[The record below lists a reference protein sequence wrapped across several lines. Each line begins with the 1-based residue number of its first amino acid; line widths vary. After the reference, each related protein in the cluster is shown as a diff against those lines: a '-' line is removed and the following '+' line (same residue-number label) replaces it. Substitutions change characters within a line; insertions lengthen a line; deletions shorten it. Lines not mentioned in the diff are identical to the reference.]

1 MMLDLRTIFES
12 AYPGKEVIFS
22 EVIKPIFDKA
32 KDATL
37 TDNQQLSESDKRLV
51 KSFSIIAQLRGGFP
65 ITFADVELKDTVVL
79 KRSRVAIQ
87 SCVRKIMT
95 NDSSAI
101 IFFHFTDNTKDWRV
115 SFVNKGD
122 SGKDSTNAKRYTY
135 LCGVNHGCRT
145 IAERFNALAKLDR
158 ITDKDMISAFSVE
171 SLTKE
176 FFGQLF
182 TWYSD
187 WACKV
192 CKFPSDKCI
201 AANADLT
208 TEKNEINLIRLIT
221 RIMFV
226 WFIKQKNLIPTW
238 IFNKNELAEILTDA
252 DLISDK
258 KGNYYNAVLQNLFF
272 GALNKKIEERAFAE
286 VSKAGVANE
295 QYGIKT
301 YFRDANEG
309 SFFKCSPKE
318 MIQKFLDVP
327 FLNGGLFECLD
338 WDEPIK
344 NNTSHKVHYVDGFSR
359 DKERRAFV
367 PNILFWSEDEKQPG
381 LITILSRYNFTVEES
396 TPSDVQ
402 VALDPELLGKIFE
415 NLLGTYNPET
425 RESARKESGSF
436 YTPREIVSYMV
447 NSSIKAYL
455 QEKVPDVSEEN
466 LERLTNDN
474 KADDSEIKLTE
485 EQINKI
491 RSSLFEIKII
501 DPACG
506 SGAFPMGILNK
517 LVEIHVLL
525 DKLSASTKSEH
536 NLYIKKGQSVNYNPD
551 ESLKINAEYLGNQEF
566 KLCVNGKEENT
577 IYNSQDLALHVKEII
592 NRHNKKLGK
601 NTIANLFSQGRI
613 DEGKSFNSI
622 KTKTDIHQIVD
633 EDTKDIIWQYRSY
646 NVQNKFRQYRNEE
659 KPALSIDAAE
669 EDNDFEYAKYLY
681 SLKTRIIQ
689 DSIFGVDIQPIAV
702 QISKLRFFISL
713 ICEQPKIE
721 NHPEENYGYN
731 PLPNLETKFVAANTL
746 IGLDKDE
753 KEYLNYNDENITKL
767 KNDLINIRKEH
778 FTAKTAAEKKANR
791 EADEKL
797 RLEIINYLKKNSTE
811 INLVQ
816 INDLKKQELLLKK
829 QIDNLPVCMIEKNK
843 GGEDLFG
850 NTDDEQYDKN
860 ETARKQAQTELKK
873 LEKELSAEINKSN
886 KTKTIENLEK
896 LIDWNPYDQSAD
908 ASNYFDPDWMFGVK
922 DGFDIVIGN
931 PPYISAPMQTAS
943 PQLAK
948 QRQELVNSTRYKSLY
963 QKWDLYIPFIEIGTQ
978 LNCENG
984 ITSMIVPFPLT
995 NQLYAKVLRKMLVE
1009 EYDMFELADLNGTKI
1024 FDNATVSNCIPFVK
1038 KVSHGFDFA
1047 NAKIW
1052 ISKIDEKLNIYRAFE
1067 QMKSDL
1073 VQDGKTYVWN
1083 VTQEKRETNR
1093 HADMNVLGDYCYVSY
1108 GLRPNSDEK
1117 TAKGEFKKED
1127 LISEIEDGTPRRKY
1141 IEAKDIEKYKINRV
1155 RYLEYGTERSPAK
1168 LVRPTFD
1175 EWFNPP
1181 KLFFNR
1187 LGDLVG
1193 TLDIENK
1200 YLHNDSI
1207 IGAAL
1212 WKDLHGVENK
1222 SIASSIKK
1230 FSTMSRE
1237 DMEKLSKTVDLR
1249 YLLGVMNSKYAS
1261 VLLTNLRGGDYHIYP
1276 EHIRNIPIPSA
1287 TPAQQKPIID
1297 LVDKILSAKKD
1308 NPQND
1313 TSTLE
1318 SQIDDL
1324 VYDLYGLTD
1333 DDVKIIESANRM

>member
-1 MMLDLRTIFES
+1 MTEATNLRTLFENK
-12 AYPGKEVIFS
+12 YPGKDRIF
-22 EVIKPIFDKA
+22 EELIKPIFDKA

-51 KSFSIIAQLRGGFP
+51 KSFSIIAQVRGGFP
-65 ITFADVELKDTVVL
+65 ITFADVELKDTVAL

-101 IFFHFTDNTKDWRV
+101 IFFHFTDNKKDWRV

-252 DLISDK
+252 DFTSDK

-309 SFFKCSPKE
+309 SFFKLSPKE
-318 MIQKFLDVP
+318 MVKKFLDVP

-359 DKERRAFV
+359 NKDRRAFV
-367 PNILFWSEDEKQPG
+367 PNILFWNEDEKQPG

-466 LERLTNDN
+466 LEKLTNDN
-474 KADDSEIKLTE
+474 KADDSEIKLSE
-485 EQINKI
+485 EQINKV

-525 DKLSASTKSEH
+525 DRLSASTKSEH

-577 IYNSQDLALHVKEII
+577 IYNSQDLTLHVKEII
-592 NRHNKKLGK
+592 NKHNKKIGK

-613 DEGKSFNSI
+613 GDGKSFNSI

-746 IGLDKDE
+746 IGKAKKTDDMALFANPRIDE
-753 KEYLNYNDENITKL
+753 ITKKL
-767 KNDLINIRKEH
+767 GEIRKVH
-778 FTAKTAAEKKANR
+778 FSAKTAQEKKENR
-791 EADEKL
+791 EQDEKL
-797 RLEIINYLKKNSTE
+797 R
-811 INLVQ
+811 
-816 INDLKKQELLLKK
+816 
-829 QIDNLPVCMIEKNK
+829 
-843 GGEDLFG
+843 
-850 NTDDEQYDKN
+850 
-860 ETARKQAQTELKK
+860 
-873 LEKELSAEINKSN
+873 KELSKLLEEDQVYSPEDAKQLAE
-886 KTKTIENLEK
+886 
-896 LIDWNPYDQSAD
+896 WNPYDQSAPASSFFD
-908 ASNYFDPDWMFGVK
+908 AEWMFGVK

-931 PPYISAPMQTAS
+931 PPYISAPMQIAS
-943 PQLAK
+943 PQLAE
-948 QRQELVNSTRYKSLY
+948 QRQKLVESKKYKSLY
-963 QKWDLYIPFIEIGTQ
+963 QKWDLYIPFIELGTQ

-984 ITSMIVPFPLT
+984 ITTMIVPFPLT

-1009 EYDMFELADLNGTKI
+1009 EYDMFELVDLNGTKI

-1038 KVSHGFDFA
+1038 KVRKSHADSFLLTQNQKNKNGKSLDIP
-1047 NAKIW
+1047 NLCGNSTW
-1052 ISKIDEKLNIYRAFE
+1052 ISKIDENLHISRAFE
-1067 QMKSDL
+1067 QTKNVL
-1073 VQDGKTYVWN
+1073 VQDEKNYVWN

-1141 IEAKDIEKYKINRV
+1141 IEGKDIERYSVKRI
-1155 RYLEYGTERSPAK
+1155 RYLEYGSERSPAK
-1168 LVRPTFD
+1168 LVRPTFK
-1175 EWFNPP
+1175 EWFEHSKIMFSKFGGLSGILN
-1181 KLFFNR
+1181 
-1187 LGDLVG
+1187 
-1193 TLDIENK
+1193 NK
-1200 YLHNDSI
+1200 DFLLHNDTV
-1207 IGAAL
+1207 IGAML

-1230 FSTMSRE
+1230 FSTMNRE
-1237 DMEKLSKTVDLR
+1237 DMEKLSETVDLR
-1249 YLLGVMNSKYAS
+1249 FLLGVMNSRYANI
-1261 VLLTNLRGGDYHIYP
+1261 LLASIRGDDFNTYP
-1276 EHIRNIPIPSA
+1276 EYIRNIPIPSA
-1287 TPAQQKPIID
+1287 TPTQQKLIIA
-1297 LVDKILSAKKD
+1297 LVDKILTAKKA
-1308 NPQND
+1308 NPQAD
-1313 TSTLE
+1313 TSKE
-1318 SQIDDL
+1318 EAEIDQL
-1324 VYDLYGLTD
+1324 VYALYGLSED
-1333 DDVKIIESANRM
+1333 EIKIVEGR

>member
-1 MMLDLRTIFES
+1 MLDLRTIFES

-51 KSFSIIAQLRGGFP
+51 KSFSIIAQVRGGFP
-65 ITFADVELKDTVVL
+65 ITFADVELKDTVAL

-87 SCVRKIMT
+87 NCVRKIMT

-115 SFVNKGD
+115 SFVNKGE

-238 IFNKNELAEILTDA
+238 IFNKNELAEILADA
-252 DLISDK
+252 DLSSDK

-309 SFFKCSPKE
+309 SFFKWSPKE
-318 MIQKFLDVP
+318 MVQKFLDVP

-359 DKERRAFV
+359 DKDRRAFV
-367 PNILFWSEDEKQPG
+367 PNILFWNEDEKQPG

-455 QEKVPDVSEEN
+455 QEKVPEVSEEN

-601 NTIANLFSQGRI
+601 STIANLFSQGRI
-613 DEGKSFNSI
+613 DDGKSFNSI

-659 KPALSIDAAE
+659 KQALSINTSE

-713 ICEQPKIE
+713 ICEQPKIK

-746 IGLDKDE
+746 IGKAKKTDDMALFANPRIDE
-753 KEYLNYNDENITKL
+753 ITKKL
-767 KNDLINIRKEH
+767 GEIRKVH
-778 FTAKTAAEKKANR
+778 FSAKTAQEKKENR
-791 EADEKL
+791 EEDEKL
-797 RLEIINYLKKNSTE
+797 R
-811 INLVQ
+811 
-816 INDLKKQELLLKK
+816 
-829 QIDNLPVCMIEKNK
+829 
-843 GGEDLFG
+843 
-850 NTDDEQYDKN
+850 
-860 ETARKQAQTELKK
+860 
-873 LEKELSAEINKSN
+873 KELSKLLEEEQVYSPEDAKQLAE
-886 KTKTIENLEK
+886 
-896 LIDWNPYDQSAD
+896 WNPYDQSAPASSFFD
-908 ASNYFDPDWMFGVK
+908 AEWMFGIK
-922 DGFDIVIGN
+922 DGFDVVIGN
-931 PPYISAPMQTAS
+931 PPYVQL
-943 PQLAK
+943 QGDGGKLAK
-948 QRQELVNSTRYKSLY
+948 IYENQKFAAFAKTGDIYCLFYEKGFNLLNTKGLLCFITSNKWMRAGYGEKLRDFFAKNVNPILLVDFAGVKVFDSATVDTNIMLFEKAKNSGKTKSCIATSLTKDGLSNLSDFVQQESTELCFNSSCSWVILSPIEQSIKAKIEKIGTPLKDWDINIYRGVLTGFNDAFIISGEKRKEILAKCKSDDERKRTDDLIRPILRGRDIKRYSY
-963 QKWDLYIPFIEIGTQ
+963 EYADLYLIATFPAKHYDIEKYPAVKDYLLSFGMERLEQTGKKHTINGEKIKARKKTNNKWFETQ
-978 LNCENG
+978 DSISYWDEFNKPKIVWGNLNLSATYTLAPAGMMINAPA
-984 ITSMIVPFPLT
+984 TMIVPASESLLCILNSKIADYYIRNLGVTRNGGYFEYKPMFIE
-995 NQLYAKVLRKMLVE
+995 QLPVPQ
-1009 EYDMFELADLNGTKI
+1009 N
-1024 FDNATVSNCIPFVK
+1024 
-1038 KVSHGFDFA
+1038 
-1047 NAKIW
+1047 
-1052 ISKIDEKLNIYRAFE
+1052 IDEKLFE
-1067 QMKSDL
+1067 
-1073 VQDGKTYVWN
+1073 
-1083 VTQEKRETNR
+1083 
-1093 HADMNVLGDYCYVSY
+1093 
-1108 GLRPNSDEK
+1108 
-1117 TAKGEFKKED
+1117 EFSKKE
-1127 LISEIEDGTPRRKY
+1127 LNNEEEIDRK
-1141 IEAKDIEKYKINRV
+1141 
-1155 RYLEYGTERSPAK
+1155 
-1168 LVRPTFD
+1168 
-1175 EWFNPP
+1175 
-1181 KLFFNR
+1181 
-1187 LGDLVG
+1187 
-1193 TLDIENK
+1193 
-1200 YLHNDSI
+1200 
-1207 IGAAL
+1207 
-1212 WKDLHGVENK
+1212 
-1222 SIASSIKK
+1222 
-1230 FSTMSRE
+1230 
-1237 DMEKLSKTVDLR
+1237 
-1249 YLLGVMNSKYAS
+1249 
-1261 VLLTNLRGGDYHIYP
+1261 
-1276 EHIRNIPIPSA
+1276 
-1287 TPAQQKPIID
+1287 
-1297 LVDKILSAKKD
+1297 
-1308 NPQND
+1308 
-1313 TSTLE
+1313 
-1318 SQIDDL
+1318 
-1324 VYDLYGLTD
+1324 VYELYGLTD
-1333 DDVKIIESANRM
+1333 EEIQFLEKM

>member
-1 MMLDLRTIFES
+1 MLDLRTIFES

-51 KSFSIIAQLRGGFP
+51 KSFSIIAQVRGGFP
-65 ITFADVELKDTVVL
+65 ITFADVELKDTVAL

-87 SCVRKIMT
+87 NCVRKIMT

-158 ITDKDMISAFSVE
+158 ITDKNMISAFSVE

-238 IFNKNELAEILTDA
+238 IFNRNELAEILTDA
-252 DLISDK
+252 DLSSDK

-309 SFFKCSPKE
+309 SFFKLSPKE
-318 MIQKFLDVP
+318 MVKKFLDVP

-338 WDEPIK
+338 WDEPTK

-359 DKERRAFV
+359 DKDRRAFV
-367 PNILFWSEDEKQPG
+367 PNILFWNEDEKQPG

-455 QEKVPDVSEEN
+455 QEKVPEVSEEN

-491 RSSLFEIKII
+491 RSALFEIKII

-613 DEGKSFNSI
+613 DDGKSFNSI

-633 EDTKDIIWQYRSY
+633 EDSKDIIWQYRSY

-659 KPALSIDAAE
+659 KQALSINTAE

-746 IGLDKDE
+746 IGKAKKTDDMALFANPRIDE
-753 KEYLNYNDENITKL
+753 ITKKL
-767 KNDLINIRKEH
+767 GEIRKVH
-778 FTAKTAAEKKANR
+778 FSAKTAQEKKENR
-791 EADEKL
+791 EEDEKL
-797 RLEIINYLKKNSTE
+797 R
-811 INLVQ
+811 
-816 INDLKKQELLLKK
+816 
-829 QIDNLPVCMIEKNK
+829 
-843 GGEDLFG
+843 
-850 NTDDEQYDKN
+850 
-860 ETARKQAQTELKK
+860 
-873 LEKELSAEINKSN
+873 KELSKL
-886 KTKTIENLEK
+886 LEEEQVYSPEDAK
-896 LIDWNPYDQSAD
+896 QLAAWNPYDQSAPASSFFD
-908 ASNYFDPDWMFGVK
+908 AEWMFGVK

-931 PPYISAPMQTAS
+931 PPYISS
-943 PQLAK
+943 DN
-948 QRQELVNSTRYKSLY
+948 QRANPTLCQQRDFLLKSGRYKTLS
-963 QKWDLYIPFIEIGTQ
+963 QKWDLYIPFIELGTQ

-984 ITSMIVPFPLT
+984 ITTMIVPFPLT

-1009 EYDMFELADLNGTKI
+1009 EYDMFELVDLNGTKI

-1038 KVSHGFDFA
+1038 K
-1047 NAKIW
+1047 AKTQEKTW
-1052 ISKIDEKLNIYRAFE
+1052 ISNIDDNFVINRVFE
-1067 QMKSDL
+1067 QNHKEL
-1073 VQDGKTYVWN
+1073 VQDEKTYVWN

-1093 HADMNVLGDYCYVSY
+1093 HADMHVLGDYCYISKGMVASSDVS
-1108 GLRPNSDEK
+1108 
-1117 TAKGEFKKED
+1117 GEFVKDD
-1127 LISEIEDGTPRRKY
+1127 LISDTKDKTHPRAY
-1141 IEAKDIEKYKINRV
+1141 IEAKDVEKYRTKRI
-1155 RYLEYGTERSPAK
+1155 RYFEYDTERSPAK
-1168 LVRPTFD
+1168 LSRPTFR
-1175 EWFNPP
+1175 EFYELP
-1181 KLFFNR
+1181 KIILNR
-1187 LGDLVG
+1187 LGNSIAHIDFGGEYIHNHSLVG
-1193 TLDIENK
+1193 CV
-1200 YLHNDSI
+1200 
-1207 IGAAL
+1207 L
-1212 WKDLHGVENK
+1212 WKDLKQVDNK
-1222 SIASSIKK
+1222 SITTSIKK
-1230 FSTMSRE
+1230 FS
-1237 DMEKLSKTVDLR
+1237 KLSRSEMEELSETVDIR
-1249 YLLGVMNSKYAS
+1249 YLLGILNSKYAQ
-1261 VLLTNLRGGDYHIYP
+1261 VLIDNQRGDDYHIYP
-1276 EHIRNIPIPSA
+1276 EQQRNIPIPPA
-1287 TPAQQKPIID
+1287 TPAKQKPIIA
-1297 LVDKILSAKKD
+1297 LVDKILAAKKAD
-1308 NPQND
+1308 PQAD
-1313 TSTLE
+1313 TSKE
-1318 SQIDDL
+1318 EAEIDRL
-1324 VYDLYGLTD
+1324 VYALYGLSED
-1333 DDVKIIESANRM
+1333 EIKVVDGR

>member
-1 MMLDLRTIFES
+1 MTAATNLRTLFENK
-12 AYPGKEVIFS
+12 YPGKDRIFS

-51 KSFSIIAQLRGGFP
+51 KSFSIIAQVRGGFP
-65 ITFADVELKDTVVL
+65 ITFADVELKDTVAL

-87 SCVRKIMT
+87 NCVRKIMT

-145 IAERFNALAKLDR
+145 IAERFNVLAKLDR

-309 SFFKCSPKE
+309 SFFKLSPKE
-318 MIQKFLDVP
+318 MVKKFLDVP

-338 WDEPIK
+338 WDEPTK

-359 DKERRAFV
+359 DKDRRAFV

-491 RSSLFEIKII
+491 RSALFEIKII

-566 KLCVNGKEENT
+566 KLSVNGEEENT

-613 DEGKSFNSI
+613 DDGKSFNSI

-659 KPALSIDAAE
+659 KQALSIDAAE

-746 IGLDKDE
+746 IGKAKKTDDMALFANPRIDE
-753 KEYLNYNDENITKL
+753 ITKKL
-767 KNDLINIRKEH
+767 GEIRKVH
-778 FTAKTAAEKKANR
+778 FSAKTAQEKKENR
-791 EADEKL
+791 EEDEKL
-797 RLEIINYLKKNSTE
+797 R
-811 INLVQ
+811 
-816 INDLKKQELLLKK
+816 
-829 QIDNLPVCMIEKNK
+829 
-843 GGEDLFG
+843 
-850 NTDDEQYDKN
+850 
-860 ETARKQAQTELKK
+860 
-873 LEKELSAEINKSN
+873 KELSKLLEEEQVYSPEDAKQLAE
-886 KTKTIENLEK
+886 
-896 LIDWNPYDQSAD
+896 WNPYDQSAPASSFFD
-908 ASNYFDPDWMFGVK
+908 AEWMFGIK

-931 PPYISAPMQTAS
+931 PPYVRIQTLNNADS
-943 PQLAK
+943 K
-948 QRQELVNSTRYKSLY
+948 LVEKYN
-963 QKWDLYIPFIEIGTQ
+963 DLYSEITIGNYDLYLLFMYRGLQLIKQKGMVTYIEPNKF
-978 LNCENG
+978 L
-984 ITSMIVPFPLT
+984 
-995 NQLYAKVLRKMLVE
+995 
-1009 EYDMFELADLNGTKI
+1009 LATMGTKI
-1024 FDNATVSNCIPFVK
+1024 RQLLKKENLIKRLIDFGTNQIFKTATTYTCIIFISRSESETFEYKKFNLGENYLDFNSIAFSDIDFKNLPDKANWALSNNSSNSVLEKIKAQKYKFIDITEKIFKGSSTGNDKIFLLDLVSENSKTYSVKSEVSPEPFEIEKKICRKFLYGESVLRYAEPNSTKLLLFPYKKEFEKYVLYTANDMKKTFPLAFSYLKKHKELLLSRKIPLTADNFFKFSAARSLNDYEQTKILIPDMLVSDR
-1038 KVSHGFDFA
+1038 VSL
-1047 NAKIW
+1047 
-1052 ISKIDEKLNIYRAFE
+1052 DENGEYFTGPAIHCPVFNSVGKQFE
-1067 QMKSDL
+1067 QKFYL
-1073 VQDGKTYVWN
+1073 
-1083 VTQEKRETNR
+1083 
-1093 HADMNVLGDYCYVSY
+1093 AIL
-1108 GLRPNSDEK
+1108 NS
-1117 TAKGEFKKED
+1117 
-1127 LISEIEDGTPRRKY
+1127 
-1141 IEAKDIEKYKINRV
+1141 
-1155 RYLEYGTERSPAK
+1155 
-1168 LVRPTFD
+1168 
-1175 EWFNPP
+1175 
-1181 KLFFNR
+1181 KLFWYFISH
-1187 LGDLVG
+1187 
-1193 TLDIENK
+1193 T
-1200 YLHNDSI
+1200 
-1207 IGAAL
+1207 
-1212 WKDLHGVENK
+1212 
-1222 SIASSIKK
+1222 
-1230 FSTMSRE
+1230 ST
-1237 DMEKLSKTVDLR
+1237 
-1249 YLLGVMNSKYAS
+1249 A
-1261 VLLTNLRGGDYHIYP
+1261 LRGDAYRLTP
-1276 EHIRNIPIPSA
+1276 EFLNDFVFPDIKPK
-1287 TPAQQKPIID
+1287 QQKPIID
-1297 LVDKILSAKKD
+1297 LVDKILAAKKA
-1308 NPQND
+1308 NLQAD
-1313 TSTLE
+1313 TSKE
-1318 SQIDDL
+1318 EAEIDRL
-1324 VYDLYGLTD
+1324 VYALYGLSENEIK
-1333 DDVKIIESANRM
+1333 VVEGK

>member
-1 MMLDLRTIFES
+1 MLDLRTIFES
-12 AYPGKEVIFS
+12 TYPGKEVIFS

-51 KSFSIIAQLRGGFP
+51 KSFSIIAQVRGGFP
-65 ITFADVELKDTVVL
+65 ITFADVELKDTVAL

-87 SCVRKIMT
+87 NCVRKIMT

-252 DLISDK
+252 DLSSDK

-309 SFFKCSPKE
+309 SFFKLSPKE
-318 MIQKFLDVP
+318 MVKKFLDVP

-338 WDEPIK
+338 WDEPTK

-359 DKERRAFV
+359 DKDRRAFV
-367 PNILFWSEDEKQPG
+367 PNILFWNEDEKQPG

-455 QEKVPDVSEEN
+455 QKKVPDVSEEN

-491 RSSLFEIKII
+491 RSALFEIKII

-601 NTIANLFSQGRI
+601 STIANLFSQGRI
-613 DEGKSFNSI
+613 DDGKSFNSI

-633 EDTKDIIWQYRSY
+633 EDTKDIIWQYKSY
-646 NVQNKFRQYRNEE
+646 NVKNKFRQYRNEE
-659 KPALSIDAAE
+659 KQALSIDAAE

-746 IGLDKDE
+746 IGKAKKEEGTLSFANPRIDE
-753 KEYLNYNDENITKL
+753 ITKEL
-767 KNDLINIRKEH
+767 GEIRKVH
-778 FTAKTAAEKKANR
+778 FCAKTAQEKKENR
-791 EADEKL
+791 EQDEKL
-797 RLEIINYLKKNSTE
+797 R
-811 INLVQ
+811 
-816 INDLKKQELLLKK
+816 
-829 QIDNLPVCMIEKNK
+829 
-843 GGEDLFG
+843 
-850 NTDDEQYDKN
+850 
-860 ETARKQAQTELKK
+860 
-873 LEKELSAEINKSN
+873 KELSKL
-886 KTKTIENLEK
+886 LEEDQVYSPEDAK
-896 LIDWNPYDQSAD
+896 QLAAWNPYDQSASASSFFD
-908 ASNYFDPDWMFGVK
+908 AEWMFGVK
-922 DGFDIVIGN
+922 DGFDVVIGN
-931 PPYISAPMQTAS
+931 PPYVQL
-943 PQLAK
+943 QGDGGKLAK
-948 QRQELVNSTRYKSLY
+948 IYENQNYVAFAKTGDIYCLFYEKGFKL
-963 QKWDLYIPFIEIGTQ
+963 
-978 LNCENG
+978 LNTKGLLCF
-984 ITSMIVPFPLT
+984 ITSNKWMRAGYGEKLRDFFAKNVNPILLVDFAGVKVFDSATVDTNIMLFEKAKNSGKTKSCIATSLTKDGLSNLSDFVQQNSSECCFTNNDSWVILSPIEQSIKRKIEAVGVPLKDWNISINYGIKTGFNDAFIVSG
-995 NQLYAKVLRKMLVE
+995 AKRDEILANCKTVE
-1009 EYDMFELADLNGTKI
+1009 E
-1024 FDNATVSNCIPFVK
+1024 
-1038 KVSHGFDFA
+1038 
-1047 NAKIW
+1047 
-1052 ISKIDEKLNIYRAFE
+1052 R
-1067 QMKSDL
+1067 
-1073 VQDGKTYVWN
+1073 
-1083 VTQEKRETNR
+1083 
-1093 HADMNVLGDYCYVSY
+1093 
-1108 GLRPNSDEK
+1108 EK
-1117 TAKGEFKKED
+1117 TAELIRPILRGRDIKRYSYEYAD
-1127 LISEIEDGTPRRKY
+1127 LYLIATFP
-1141 IEAKDIEKYKINRV
+1141 AKHYDIEKYPAVKDYLLSFGMERLEQTGKEHTIKGEKIKARKKTNNKWFETQDSISYWDNKDSFLPWRCTW
-1155 RYLEYGTERSPAK
+1155 ENS
-1168 LVRPTFD
+1168 LVR
-1175 EWFNPP
+1175 
-1181 KLFFNR
+1181 
-1187 LGDLVG
+1187 
-1193 TLDIENK
+1193 
-1200 YLHNDSI
+1200 
-1207 IGAAL
+1207 
-1212 WKDLHGVENK
+1212 WKKNFL
-1222 SIASSIKK
+1222 
-1230 FSTMSRE
+1230 
-1237 DMEKLSKTVDLR
+1237 
-1249 YLLGVMNSKYAS
+1249 
-1261 VLLTNLRGGDYHIYP
+1261 
-1276 EHIRNIPIPSA
+1276 
-1287 TPAQQKPIID
+1287 
-1297 LVDKILSAKKD
+1297 
-1308 NPQND
+1308 
-1313 TSTLE
+1313 
-1318 SQIDDL
+1318 
-1324 VYDLYGLTD
+1324 
-1333 DDVKIIESANRM
+1333 

>member
-1 MMLDLRTIFES
+1 MKNFRPIFENDWCGIES
-12 AYPGKEVIFS
+12 FLKEVLSPVFGEYEQGYDVLTNEP
-22 EVIKPIFDKA
+22 EVREKA
-32 KDATL
+32 KNANITEIRHAATFDFFGSDL
-37 TDNQQLSESDKRLV
+37 KVFDITVGDNKKLENNKVGIQTLV
-51 KSFSIIAQLRGGFP
+51 RQYINQFEGAL
-65 ITFADVELKDTVVL
+65 
-79 KRSRVAIQ
+79 
-87 SCVRKIMT
+87 
-95 NDSSAI
+95 I
-101 IFFHFTDNTKDWRV
+101 IFHHQNVKNQEWRF
-115 SFVNKGD
+115 SFIEKRINA
-122 SGKDSTNAKRYTY
+122 KDSTSAKRYTY
-135 LCGVNHGCRT
+135 ILGRHLPART
-145 IAERFNALAKLDR
+145 ISERFAYLEAHKDVLTLKDL
-158 ITDKDMISAFSVE
+158 TDAFSVE

-238 IFNKNELAEILTDA
+238 IFNKNELAEILADA
-252 DLISDK
+252 DLSSDK

-286 VSKAGVANE
+286 ASKAGVANE

-318 MIQKFLDVP
+318 MVKKFLDVP

-338 WDEPIK
+338 WDEPTK

-359 DKERRAFV
+359 DKDRRAFV

-402 VALDPELLGKIFE
+402 VALDPELLGKVFE

-455 QEKVPDVSEEN
+455 QEKVPDVNEEN

-491 RSSLFEIKII
+491 RSALFEIKII

-525 DKLSASTKSEH
+525 DKLSACTKSEH

-566 KLCVNGKEENT
+566 KLCVNGEENT

-613 DEGKSFNSI
+613 DDGKSFNSI

-633 EDTKDIIWQYRSY
+633 EDSKDIIWQYRSY
-646 NVQNKFRQYRNEE
+646 NVKNKFRQYRNEE
-659 KPALSIDAAE
+659 KQALSINTAE

-746 IGLDKDE
+746 IGKAKEEEILSFAKIDE
-753 KEYLNYNDENITKL
+753 ITKKL
-767 KNDLINIRKEH
+767 GEIRKVH
-778 FTAKTAAEKKANR
+778 FSAKTAQEKKENR
-791 EADEKL
+791 EQDEKL
-797 RLEIINYLKKNSTE
+797 R
-811 INLVQ
+811 
-816 INDLKKQELLLKK
+816 
-829 QIDNLPVCMIEKNK
+829 
-843 GGEDLFG
+843 
-850 NTDDEQYDKN
+850 
-860 ETARKQAQTELKK
+860 
-873 LEKELSAEINKSN
+873 KELSKL
-886 KTKTIENLEK
+886 LEEEQVYSPEDAK
-896 LIDWNPYDQSAD
+896 QLAAWNPYDQSAPASSFFD
-908 ASNYFDPDWMFGVK
+908 AEWMFGVK
-922 DGFDIVIGN
+922 DGFDVVIGN
-931 PPYISAPMQTAS
+931 PPYVQL
-943 PQLAK
+943 QGDGGKLAK
-948 QRQELVNSTRYKSLY
+948 IYENQKFAAFAKTGDIYCLFYEKGFNLLNTKGLLCFITSNKWMRAGYGEKLRDFFAKNVNPILLVDFAGVKVFDSATVDTNIMLFEKAKNSGKTKSCIATSLTKDGLSNLSDFVQHNSRACDFATSDSWVILSPIEQSIKRKIEAVGVPLKDWDISINYGIKTGFNDAFIVSGAKRDEILANCKTDEEREKTAELIRPILRGRDIKRYEYNFADLYLINTHNGVKDKNIPRINIKDYPAIKKHLDEYWDKISTRADKGDTPYNLRNCTYMDEFNKP
-963 QKWDLYIPFIEIGTQ
+963 KIIWGN
-978 LNCENG
+978 LNLSATYTLAPAGMMINAPA
-984 ITSMIVPFPLT
+984 TMIVPASESLLCIL
-995 NQLYAKVLRKMLVE
+995 NSK
-1009 EYDMFELADLNGTKI
+1009 LADYYIRNLGVTRNGGYFEYKPMFI
-1024 FDNATVSNCIPFVK
+1024 EQLPVPQN
-1038 KVSHGFDFA
+1038 
-1047 NAKIW
+1047 
-1052 ISKIDEKLNIYRAFE
+1052 IDENLFKEL
-1067 QMKSDL
+1067 S
-1073 VQDGKTYVWN
+1073 
-1083 VTQEKRETNR
+1083 
-1093 HADMNVLGDYCYVSY
+1093 
-1108 GLRPNSDEK
+1108 
-1117 TAKGEFKKED
+1117 KKELD
-1127 LISEIEDGTPRRKY
+1127 NEKEIDRK
-1141 IEAKDIEKYKINRV
+1141 
-1155 RYLEYGTERSPAK
+1155 
-1168 LVRPTFD
+1168 
-1175 EWFNPP
+1175 
-1181 KLFFNR
+1181 
-1187 LGDLVG
+1187 
-1193 TLDIENK
+1193 
-1200 YLHNDSI
+1200 
-1207 IGAAL
+1207 
-1212 WKDLHGVENK
+1212 
-1222 SIASSIKK
+1222 
-1230 FSTMSRE
+1230 
-1237 DMEKLSKTVDLR
+1237 
-1249 YLLGVMNSKYAS
+1249 
-1261 VLLTNLRGGDYHIYP
+1261 
-1276 EHIRNIPIPSA
+1276 
-1287 TPAQQKPIID
+1287 
-1297 LVDKILSAKKD
+1297 
-1308 NPQND
+1308 
-1313 TSTLE
+1313 
-1318 SQIDDL
+1318 
-1324 VYDLYGLTD
+1324 VYELYGLTKD
-1333 DDVKIIESANRM
+1333 EILFVEMM

>member
-1 MMLDLRTIFES
+1 MTAATNLRTLFENK
-12 AYPGKEVIFS
+12 YPGKDRIFS

-51 KSFSIIAQLRGGFP
+51 KSFSIIAQVRGGFP
-65 ITFADVELKDTVVL
+65 ITFADVELKDTVAL

-87 SCVRKIMT
+87 NCVRKIMT

-238 IFNKNELAEILTDA
+238 IFNKNELAEILADA
-252 DLISDK
+252 DFTSDK

-318 MIQKFLDVP
+318 MVQKFLDVP

-338 WDEPIK
+338 WDEPTE

-359 DKERRAFV
+359 NKDRRAFV
-367 PNILFWSEDEKQPG
+367 PNILFWNEDEKHPG

-455 QEKVPDVSEEN
+455 QEKVPDISEEN
-466 LERLTNDN
+466 LEKLTNDN

-491 RSSLFEIKII
+491 RSALFEIKII

-517 LVEIHVLL
+517 LVESHVLL
-525 DKLSASTKSEH
+525 DRLSASTKSEH

-566 KLCVNGKEENT
+566 KLFVNGKEENT
-577 IYNSQDLALHVKEII
+577 IYNSQNLALHVKEII
-592 NRHNKKLGK
+592 NKHNKKIGK
-601 NTIANLFSQGRI
+601 STIANLFSQGRI
-613 DEGKSFNSI
+613 DDGKSFNSI

-659 KPALSIDAAE
+659 KLALSIDFTE

-746 IGLDKDE
+746 IGKAKKTDDMALFANPRIDE
-753 KEYLNYNDENITKL
+753 ITKKL
-767 KNDLINIRKEH
+767 GEIRKVH
-778 FTAKTAAEKKANR
+778 FSAKTAQEKKENR
-791 EADEKL
+791 EQDEKL
-797 RLEIINYLKKNSTE
+797 R
-811 INLVQ
+811 
-816 INDLKKQELLLKK
+816 
-829 QIDNLPVCMIEKNK
+829 
-843 GGEDLFG
+843 
-850 NTDDEQYDKN
+850 
-860 ETARKQAQTELKK
+860 
-873 LEKELSAEINKSN
+873 KELSKLLEEDQVYSPEDAKQLAE
-886 KTKTIENLEK
+886 
-896 LIDWNPYDQSAD
+896 WNPYDQSAPASSFFD
-908 ASNYFDPDWMFGVK
+908 AEWMFGIK
-922 DGFDIVIGN
+922 DGFDVVIGN
-931 PPYISAPMQTAS
+931 PPYVQL
-943 PQLAK
+943 QGDGGKLAK
-948 QRQELVNSTRYKSLY
+948 IYENQKFAAFAKTGDIYCLFYEKGFNLLNTKGLLCFITSNKWMRAGYGEKLRDFFAKNVNPILLVDFAGVKVFDSATVDTNIMLFEKAKNSGKTKSCIATSLTKDGLSNLSDFVQQESTELCFNSSCSWVILS
-963 QKWDLYIPFIEIGTQ
+963 PIEQSIKAKIEKIGT
-978 LNCENG
+978 
-984 ITSMIVPFPLT
+984 PL
-995 NQLYAKVLRKMLVE
+995 K
-1009 EYDMFELADLNGTKI
+1009 DWDI
-1024 FDNATVSNCIPFVK
+1024 
-1038 KVSHGFDFA
+1038 
-1047 NAKIW
+1047 
-1052 ISKIDEKLNIYRAFE
+1052 NIYRGVLTGFNDAFII
-1067 QMKSDL
+1067 S
-1073 VQDGKTYVWN
+1073 G
-1083 VTQEKRETNR
+1083 EKRKEILANCKS
-1093 HADMNVLGDYCYVSY
+1093 V
-1108 GLRPNSDEK
+1108 DERK
-1117 TAKGEFKKED
+1117 RTDD
-1127 LISEIEDGTPRRKY
+1127 LIRPILRGRDIKRYSYEYADLYLIATFP
-1141 IEAKDIEKYKINRV
+1141 AKHYDIEKYPAVKDYLLSFGMERLEQTGKEHTIKGEKIKARKKTNN
-1155 RYLEYGTERSPAK
+1155 K
-1168 LVRPTFD
+1168 
-1175 EWFNPP
+1175 WFE
-1181 KLFFNR
+1181 
-1187 LGDLVG
+1187 
-1193 TLDIENK
+1193 TQ
-1200 YLHNDSI
+1200 DSI
-1207 IGAAL
+1207 SY
-1212 WKDLHGVENK
+1212 WDEFNK
-1222 SIASSIKK
+1222 PKIVWGNLNLSATYTLAPAGMMINAPATMIVPASESLLCILNSKIADYYI
-1230 FSTMSRE
+1230 RN
-1237 DMEKLSKTVDLR
+1237 
-1249 YLLGVMNSKYAS
+1249 LGVTRN
-1261 VLLTNLRGGDYHIYP
+1261 GGYFEY
-1276 EHIRNIPIPSA
+1276 
-1287 TPAQQKPIID
+1287 KPMFIEQ
-1297 LVDKILSAKKD
+1297 LPV
-1308 NPQND
+1308 PQN
-1313 TSTLE
+1313 
-1318 SQIDDL
+1318 IDEKTFEEFSKKELNNEEEIDRKI
-1324 VYDLYGLTD
+1324 YELYGLTD
-1333 DDVKIIESANRM
+1333 EEIQFLEKM

>member
-1 MMLDLRTIFES
+1 MTAATNLRTLFENK
-12 AYPGKEVIFS
+12 YPGKEVIFR
-22 EVIKPIFDKA
+22 ELIKPIFDKA

-51 KSFSIIAQLRGGFP
+51 KSFSIIAQVRGGFP
-65 ITFADVELKDTVVL
+65 ITFADVELKDTVAL

-101 IFFHFTDNTKDWRV
+101 IFFHFTDNKKDWRV

-252 DLISDK
+252 DFTSDK

-318 MIQKFLDVP
+318 MVQKFLDVP

-359 DKERRAFV
+359 DKDRRAFV
-367 PNILFWSEDEKQPG
+367 PNILFWNEDEKHPG

-455 QEKVPDVSEEN
+455 QEKVPDISEEN

-474 KADDSEIKLTE
+474 KADDLEIKLSE
-485 EQINKI
+485 EQINKV

-566 KLCVNGKEENT
+566 KLYVNGEEENK

-592 NRHNKKLGK
+592 NKHNKKIGK
-601 NTIANLFSQGRI
+601 STIANLFSQGRI
-613 DEGKSFNSI
+613 DDGKSFNSI

-659 KPALSIDAAE
+659 TQALSIDFTE

-746 IGLDKDE
+746 IGKAKKEEGTFSFANPRIDE
-753 KEYLNYNDENITKL
+753 ITKEL
-767 KNDLINIRKEH
+767 GEIRKVH
-778 FTAKTAAEKKANR
+778 FSAKTAQEKKENR
-791 EADEKL
+791 EDDEKL
-797 RLEIINYLKKNSTE
+797 R
-811 INLVQ
+811 
-816 INDLKKQELLLKK
+816 
-829 QIDNLPVCMIEKNK
+829 
-843 GGEDLFG
+843 
-850 NTDDEQYDKN
+850 
-860 ETARKQAQTELKK
+860 
-873 LEKELSAEINKSN
+873 KELSKL
-886 KTKTIENLEK
+886 LEEDQVYSPEDAK
-896 LIDWNPYDQSAD
+896 QLAAWNPYDQSAPASSFFD
-908 ASNYFDPDWMFGVK
+908 AEWMFGVK

-931 PPYISAPMQTAS
+931 PPYVQVKKKIFSADVYPYSEGKDVGKQNLYKVFVEAS
-943 PQLAK
+943 YNLLK
-948 QRQELVNSTRYKSLY
+948 
-963 QKWDLYIPFIEIGTQ
+963 
-978 LNCENG
+978 ENG
-984 ITSMIVPFPLT
+984 ISTLIIQSSLMCDMSSAYTRELLLTKTIIKQIIEFPKVAPHENSQVFKAVLQGTCISIFMKKTPNANTEFGISINNDTSTINSLDFEPANQFALKEYFSSRYEIPLIKRGEM
-995 NQLYAKVLRKMLVE
+995 N
-1009 EYDMFELADLNGTKI
+1009 I
-1024 FDNATVSNCIPFVK
+1024 
-1038 KVSHGFDFA
+1038 
-1047 NAKIW
+1047 
-1052 ISKIDEKLNIYRAFE
+1052 ISKVKDNQKLAKMISDSLQGNINTIYLKDIQSNEKTDIFIAKGANVHKYYIDNDVFFGK
-1067 QMKSDL
+1067 KSLQVKNL
-1073 VQDGKTYVWN
+1073 VKRNSDAGAVL
-1083 VTQEKRETNR
+1083 VTQNITGTTDKFRIHAAYAECKNTDFVFLHSVNILYLPNPSFAKFALALLNSKLLDWLFRKTSTNN
-1093 HADMNVLGDYCYVSY
+1093 HCNMYEL
-1108 GLRPNSDEK
+1108 
-1117 TAKGEFKKED
+1117 
-1127 LISEIEDGTPRRKY
+1127 
-1141 IEAKDIEKYKINRV
+1141 
-1155 RYLEYGTERSPAK
+1155 
-1168 LVRPTFD
+1168 
-1175 EWFNPP
+1175 
-1181 KLFFNR
+1181 
-1187 LGDLVG
+1187 
-1193 TLDIENK
+1193 
-1200 YLHNDSI
+1200 
-1207 IGAAL
+1207 
-1212 WKDLHGVENK
+1212 
-1222 SIASSIKK
+1222 
-1230 FSTMSRE
+1230 
-1237 DMEKLSKTVDLR
+1237 VDLP
-1249 YLLGVMNSKYAS
+1249 V
-1261 VLLTNLRGGDYHIYP
+1261 
-1276 EHIRNIPIPSA
+1276 PSA
-1287 TPAQQKPIID
+1287 TPAQQNPIIA
-1297 LVDKILSAKKD
+1297 LVDKILAAKKA
-1308 NPQND
+1308 NPQAD
-1313 TSTLE
+1313 TSAE
-1318 SQIDDL
+1318 EHKIDLL
-1324 VYDLYGLTD
+1324 VYHLYGLTFD
-1333 DDVKIIESANRM
+1333 EAKIIDAGLSEKEFNE

>member
-1 MMLDLRTIFES
+1 MTAATNLRTLFENK
-12 AYPGKEVIFS
+12 YPGKDRIFE

-51 KSFSIIAQLRGGFP
+51 KSFSIIAQVRGGFP
-65 ITFADVELKDTVVL
+65 ITFADVELKDTVAL

-309 SFFKCSPKE
+309 SFFKLSPKE
-318 MIQKFLDVP
+318 MVQKFLDVP

-359 DKERRAFV
+359 DKDRRAFV
-367 PNILFWSEDEKQPG
+367 PNILFWNEDEKQPG

-455 QEKVPDVSEEN
+455 QEKVPDISEEN
-466 LERLTNDN
+466 LEKLTNDN
-474 KADDSEIKLTE
+474 KADDSEIKLSE
-485 EQINKI
+485 EQINKV

-525 DKLSASTKSEH
+525 DRLSASTKSEH

-566 KLCVNGKEENT
+566 KLYVNGKEENT

-592 NRHNKKLGK
+592 NKHNKKIGK
-601 NTIANLFSQGRI
+601 STIANLFSQGRI
-613 DEGKSFNSI
+613 DDGKSFNSI

-746 IGLDKDE
+746 IGKAKKTDDMALFANPRIDE
-753 KEYLNYNDENITKL
+753 ITKKL
-767 KNDLINIRKEH
+767 GEIRKVH
-778 FTAKTAAEKKANR
+778 FSAKTAQEKKENR
-791 EADEKL
+791 EQDEKL
-797 RLEIINYLKKNSTE
+797 R
-811 INLVQ
+811 
-816 INDLKKQELLLKK
+816 
-829 QIDNLPVCMIEKNK
+829 
-843 GGEDLFG
+843 
-850 NTDDEQYDKN
+850 
-860 ETARKQAQTELKK
+860 
-873 LEKELSAEINKSN
+873 KELSKLLEEDKIYSPEDAKQLAE
-886 KTKTIENLEK
+886 
-896 LIDWNPYDQSAD
+896 WNPYDQSAPASSFFD
-908 ASNYFDPDWMFGVK
+908 AEWMFGVK
-922 DGFDIVIGN
+922 DGFDVVIGN
-931 PPYISAPMQTAS
+931 PPYVQVKKKIFSADVYPYSEGKDVGKQNLYKVFVEAS
-943 PQLAK
+943 YNLLK
-948 QRQELVNSTRYKSLY
+948 
-963 QKWDLYIPFIEIGTQ
+963 
-978 LNCENG
+978 ENG
-984 ITSMIVPFPLT
+984 ISTLIIQSSLMCDMSSAYTRELLLTKTIIKQIIEFPKVAPHENSQVFKAVLQGTCISIFMKKTPNANTEFGISINNDTSTINSLDFEPANQFALKEYFSSRYEIPLIKRGEM
-995 NQLYAKVLRKMLVE
+995 N
-1009 EYDMFELADLNGTKI
+1009 I
-1024 FDNATVSNCIPFVK
+1024 
-1038 KVSHGFDFA
+1038 
-1047 NAKIW
+1047 
-1052 ISKIDEKLNIYRAFE
+1052 ISKVKDNQKLANMISDSLQGNINTIYLKDIQSNEKTDIFIAKGANVHKYYIDNDVFFGK
-1067 QMKSDL
+1067 KSLQVKNL
-1073 VQDGKTYVWN
+1073 VKRNSDAGAVL
-1083 VTQEKRETNR
+1083 VTQNITGTTDKFRIHAAYAECKNTDFVFLDSVNILYLPNPSFAKFALALLNSKLLDWLFRKTSTNN
-1093 HADMNVLGDYCYVSY
+1093 HCNMYEL
-1108 GLRPNSDEK
+1108 
-1117 TAKGEFKKED
+1117 
-1127 LISEIEDGTPRRKY
+1127 
-1141 IEAKDIEKYKINRV
+1141 
-1155 RYLEYGTERSPAK
+1155 
-1168 LVRPTFD
+1168 
-1175 EWFNPP
+1175 
-1181 KLFFNR
+1181 
-1187 LGDLVG
+1187 
-1193 TLDIENK
+1193 
-1200 YLHNDSI
+1200 
-1207 IGAAL
+1207 
-1212 WKDLHGVENK
+1212 
-1222 SIASSIKK
+1222 
-1230 FSTMSRE
+1230 
-1237 DMEKLSKTVDLR
+1237 VDL
-1249 YLLGVMNSKYAS
+1249 
-1261 VLLTNLRGGDYHIYP
+1261 
-1276 EHIRNIPIPSA
+1276 PIPSA
-1287 TPAQQKPIID
+1287 TPTQQKPIIA
-1297 LVDKILSAKKD
+1297 LVDKILAAKKA
-1308 NPQND
+1308 NPQAD
-1313 TSTLE
+1313 TSKE
-1318 SQIDDL
+1318 EAEIDRL
-1324 VYDLYGLTD
+1324 VYALYGLSED
-1333 DDVKIIESANRM
+1333 EIKVVEGR

>member
-1 MMLDLRTIFES
+1 MTAATNLRTLFENK
-12 AYPGKEVIFS
+12 YPGKDRIFE

-51 KSFSIIAQLRGGFP
+51 KSFSIIAQVRGGFP
-65 ITFADVELKDTVVL
+65 ITFADVELKDTVAL

-101 IFFHFTDNTKDWRV
+101 IFFHFTDNKKDWRV

-238 IFNKNELAEILTDA
+238 IFNKNELAEILADA
-252 DLISDK
+252 DFTSDK

-272 GALNKKIEERAFAE
+272 GALNKKIEDRAFAE
-286 VSKAGVANE
+286 ISKAGVANE

-318 MIQKFLDVP
+318 MVQKFLDVP

-338 WDEPIK
+338 WDEPTE

-359 DKERRAFV
+359 NKDRRAFV
-367 PNILFWSEDEKQPG
+367 PNILFWNEDEKQPG

-455 QEKVPDVSEEN
+455 QEKVPDISEEN
-466 LERLTNDN
+466 IEKLTNDN
-474 KADDSEIKLTE
+474 KTDDSEIKLSE
-485 EQINKI
+485 EQINKV

-525 DKLSASTKSEH
+525 DRLSASIKSEH

-566 KLCVNGKEENT
+566 KLYVNGKEENT

-592 NRHNKKLGK
+592 NKHNKRIGK
-601 NTIANLFSQGRI
+601 STIANLFSQGRI
-613 DEGKSFNSI
+613 DDGKSFNSI

-746 IGLDKDE
+746 IGKAKKTDDMALFANPRIDE
-753 KEYLNYNDENITKL
+753 ITKKL
-767 KNDLINIRKEH
+767 GEIRKVH
-778 FTAKTAAEKKANR
+778 FSAKTAQEKKENR
-791 EADEKL
+791 EEDEKL
-797 RLEIINYLKKNSTE
+797 R
-811 INLVQ
+811 
-816 INDLKKQELLLKK
+816 
-829 QIDNLPVCMIEKNK
+829 
-843 GGEDLFG
+843 
-850 NTDDEQYDKN
+850 
-860 ETARKQAQTELKK
+860 
-873 LEKELSAEINKSN
+873 KELSKL
-886 KTKTIENLEK
+886 LEEEQVYSPEDARQ
-896 LIDWNPYDQSAD
+896 LAAWNPYDQSAPASSFFD
-908 ASNYFDPDWMFGVK
+908 AEWMFGVK
-922 DGFDIVIGN
+922 DGFDVVIGN
-931 PPYISAPMQTAS
+931 PPYVRVQNIKYDMID
-943 PQLAK
+943 QL
-948 QRQELVNSTRYKSLY
+948 KSLY
-963 QKWDLYIPFIEIGTQ
+963 KTACKRIDISLCFIEKSKSLLHKNSGVASYVISNQFLTTEYGKAMREFLLKEYFISKCIDLGDLPIFESAMTYVSVFVFTPKKIDSMDYYPVSSMESVRKMDFGTPTRIYLDTLTSDNWNLKKSKLVAIFSKMKNNSTFLENIG
-978 LNCENG
+978 NCNAG
-984 ITSMIVPFPLT
+984 LFTGCD
-995 NQLYAKVLRKMLVE
+995 KVL
-1009 EYDMFELADLNGTKI
+1009 MFDKDDLSSINIETEILLPVLRAENCSKWNASEPTKYVI
-1024 FDNATVSNCIPFVK
+1024 YPYF
-1038 KVSHGFDFA
+1038 
-1047 NAKIW
+1047 
-1052 ISKIDEKLNIYRAFE
+1052 EK
-1067 QMKSDL
+1067 
-1073 VQDGKTYVWN
+1073 DGKTCLYSENDLKKKFPKAYKYLYSNRDVLAN
-1083 VTQEKRETNR
+1083 RKDSRVTMEEKGHWYGLVRFGRKEMFNKLKIISPGEVQSHKFCLDDTKSGFSCARVFAITLN
-1093 HADMNVLGDYCYVSY
+1093 NSEYNIKYVLGIM
-1108 GLRPNSDEK
+1108 N
-1117 TAKGEFKKED
+1117 T
-1127 LISEIEDGTPRRKY
+1127 
-1141 IEAKDIEKYKINRV
+1141 DIMKNFIQ
-1155 RYLEYGTERSPAK
+1155 
-1168 LVRPTFD
+1168 
-1175 EWFNPP
+1175 
-1181 KLFFNR
+1181 
-1187 LGDLVG
+1187 
-1193 TLDIENK
+1193 
-1200 YLHNDSI
+1200 
-1207 IGAAL
+1207 
-1212 WKDLHGVENK
+1212 
-1222 SIASSIKK
+1222 SIASLKS
-1230 FSTMSRE
+1230 
-1237 DMEKLSKTVDLR
+1237 
-1249 YLLGVMNSKYAS
+1249 
-1261 VLLTNLRGGDYHIYP
+1261 GGYYQYSS
-1276 EHIRNIPIPSA
+1276 NILNRCPIPSA
-1287 TPAQQKPIID
+1287 PPAQQRPIIA
-1297 LVDKILSAKKD
+1297 LVDKILAAKKA
-1308 NPQND
+1308 NPQAD
-1313 TSTLE
+1313 TSKE
-1318 SQIDDL
+1318 EAEIDRL
-1324 VYDLYGLTD
+1324 VYALYGLSED
-1333 DDVKIIESANRM
+1333 EIKIVEER

>member
-1 MMLDLRTIFES
+1 MTAATNLRTLFENK
-12 AYPGKEVIFS
+12 YPGKDRIFE

-51 KSFSIIAQLRGGFP
+51 KSFSIIAQVRGGFP
-65 ITFADVELKDTVVL
+65 ITFADVELKDTVAL

-101 IFFHFTDNTKDWRV
+101 IFFHFTDNKKDWRV

-238 IFNKNELAEILTDA
+238 IFNKNELAEILADA
-252 DLISDK
+252 DFTSDK

-272 GALNKKIEERAFAE
+272 GALNKKIEDRAFAE
-286 VSKAGVANE
+286 ISKAGVANE

-318 MIQKFLDVP
+318 MVQKFLDVP

-338 WDEPIK
+338 WDEPTE

-359 DKERRAFV
+359 NKDRRAFV
-367 PNILFWSEDEKQPG
+367 PNILFWNEDEKQPG

-455 QEKVPDVSEEN
+455 QEKVPDISEEN
-466 LERLTNDN
+466 IEKLTNDN
-474 KADDSEIKLTE
+474 KTDDSEIKLSE
-485 EQINKI
+485 EQINKV

-525 DKLSASTKSEH
+525 DRLSASIKSEH

-566 KLCVNGKEENT
+566 KLYVNGKEENT

-592 NRHNKKLGK
+592 NKHNKRIGK
-601 NTIANLFSQGRI
+601 STIANLFSQGRI
-613 DEGKSFNSI
+613 DDGKSFNSI

-746 IGLDKDE
+746 IGKAKKTDDMALFANPRIDE
-753 KEYLNYNDENITKL
+753 ITKKL
-767 KNDLINIRKEH
+767 GEIRKVH
-778 FTAKTAAEKKANR
+778 FSAKTAQEKKENR
-791 EADEKL
+791 EEDEKL
-797 RLEIINYLKKNSTE
+797 R
-811 INLVQ
+811 
-816 INDLKKQELLLKK
+816 
-829 QIDNLPVCMIEKNK
+829 
-843 GGEDLFG
+843 
-850 NTDDEQYDKN
+850 
-860 ETARKQAQTELKK
+860 
-873 LEKELSAEINKSN
+873 KELSKL
-886 KTKTIENLEK
+886 LEEEQVYSPEDARQ
-896 LIDWNPYDQSAD
+896 LAAWNPYDQSAPASSFFD
-908 ASNYFDPDWMFGVK
+908 AEWMFGVK
-922 DGFDIVIGN
+922 DGFDVVIGN
-931 PPYISAPMQTAS
+931 PPYVRVQNIKYDMID
-943 PQLAK
+943 QL
-948 QRQELVNSTRYKSLY
+948 KSLY
-963 QKWDLYIPFIEIGTQ
+963 KTACKRIDISLCFIEKSKSLLHKNSGVASYVISNQFLTTEYGKAMREFLLKEYFISKCIDLGDLPIFESAMTYVSVFVFTPKIIDSMDYYPVSSMESVRKMDFGTPTRIYLDTLTSDNWNLKKSKLVAIFSKMKNNSTFLENIG
-978 LNCENG
+978 NCNAG
-984 ITSMIVPFPLT
+984 LFTGCD
-995 NQLYAKVLRKMLVE
+995 KVL
-1009 EYDMFELADLNGTKI
+1009 MFDKDDLSSINIETEILLPVLRAENCSKWNASEPTKYVI
-1024 FDNATVSNCIPFVK
+1024 YPYF
-1038 KVSHGFDFA
+1038 
-1047 NAKIW
+1047 
-1052 ISKIDEKLNIYRAFE
+1052 EK
-1067 QMKSDL
+1067 
-1073 VQDGKTYVWN
+1073 DGKTCLYSENDLKKKFPKAYKYLYSNRDVLAN
-1083 VTQEKRETNR
+1083 RKDSRVTMEEKGHWYGLVRFGRKEMFNKLKIISPGEVQSHKFCLDDTKSGFSCARVFAITLN
-1093 HADMNVLGDYCYVSY
+1093 NSEYNIKYVLGIM
-1108 GLRPNSDEK
+1108 N
-1117 TAKGEFKKED
+1117 T
-1127 LISEIEDGTPRRKY
+1127 
-1141 IEAKDIEKYKINRV
+1141 DIMKNFIQ
-1155 RYLEYGTERSPAK
+1155 
-1168 LVRPTFD
+1168 
-1175 EWFNPP
+1175 
-1181 KLFFNR
+1181 
-1187 LGDLVG
+1187 
-1193 TLDIENK
+1193 
-1200 YLHNDSI
+1200 
-1207 IGAAL
+1207 
-1212 WKDLHGVENK
+1212 
-1222 SIASSIKK
+1222 SIASLKS
-1230 FSTMSRE
+1230 
-1237 DMEKLSKTVDLR
+1237 
-1249 YLLGVMNSKYAS
+1249 
-1261 VLLTNLRGGDYHIYP
+1261 GGYYQYSS
-1276 EHIRNIPIPSA
+1276 NILNRCPIPSA
-1287 TPAQQKPIID
+1287 PPAQQRPIIA
-1297 LVDKILSAKKD
+1297 LVDKILAAKKA
-1308 NPQND
+1308 NPQAD
-1313 TSTLE
+1313 TSKE
-1318 SQIDDL
+1318 EAEIDRL
-1324 VYDLYGLTD
+1324 VYALYGLSED
-1333 DDVKIIESANRM
+1333 EIKIVEER

>member
-1 MMLDLRTIFES
+1 MTAATNLRTLFENK
-12 AYPGKEVIFS
+12 YPGKEVIFS

-51 KSFSIIAQLRGGFP
+51 KSFSIIAQVRGGFP
-65 ITFADVELKDTVVL
+65 ITFADVELKDTVAL

-252 DLISDK
+252 DLTSDK

-272 GALNKKIEERAFAE
+272 GALNKKIEERTFAE

-318 MIQKFLDVP
+318 MVQKFLDVP

-359 DKERRAFV
+359 DKDRRAFV
-367 PNILFWSEDEKQPG
+367 PNVLFWSEDEKQPG

-455 QEKVPDVSEEN
+455 QEKVPDISEEN
-466 LERLTNDN
+466 LEKLTNDN

-485 EQINKI
+485 EQINKV

-525 DKLSASTKSEH
+525 DRLSASTKSEH

-566 KLCVNGKEENT
+566 KLFVNGKEENT

-592 NRHNKKLGK
+592 NKHNKKIGK
-601 NTIANLFSQGRI
+601 STIANLFSQGRI
-613 DEGKSFNSI
+613 DDGKSFNSI

-659 KPALSIDAAE
+659 KLALSIDFTE

-746 IGLDKDE
+746 IGKAKKEEGTFSFANPRIDE
-753 KEYLNYNDENITKL
+753 IIKELGE
-767 KNDLINIRKEH
+767 IRKVH
-778 FTAKTAAEKKANR
+778 FSAKTAQEKKENR
-791 EADEKL
+791 EDDEKL
-797 RLEIINYLKKNSTE
+797 R
-811 INLVQ
+811 
-816 INDLKKQELLLKK
+816 
-829 QIDNLPVCMIEKNK
+829 
-843 GGEDLFG
+843 
-850 NTDDEQYDKN
+850 
-860 ETARKQAQTELKK
+860 
-873 LEKELSAEINKSN
+873 KELSKL
-886 KTKTIENLEK
+886 LEEDQVYSPEDAK
-896 LIDWNPYDQSAD
+896 QLAAWNPYDQSAPASSFFD
-908 ASNYFDPDWMFGVK
+908 AEWMFGVK

-931 PPYISAPMQTAS
+931 PPYIKEYTSKSAFDGFRETSPYYMGKMDLWYGFACHGIDLLKTKGMLCFIAQNNWTTSSGAKLMRKKVLEDSKILQMLDFNTYMVFESADIQTMVMLFEKNTTADKYTFDYRILLAEADKDDMLSLIQKQNTGKTKYLAPKIDRTVLNGKLLTFSCNDDILEKIAS
-943 PQLAK
+943 GKLFLQAD
-948 QRQELVNSTRYKSLY
+948 EAT
-963 QKWDLYIPFIEIGTQ
+963 
-978 LNCENG
+978 NG
-984 ITSMIVPFPLT
+984 IHTHHDCVNNKIHREFPDLPVGKAIFVLTQSEKDALNLSKNEFGLVKPF
-995 NQLYAKVLRKMLVE
+995 YA
-1009 EYDMFELADLNGTKI
+1009 
-1024 FDNATVSNCIPFVK
+1024 
-1038 KVSHGFDFA
+1038 
-1047 NAKIW
+1047 
-1052 ISKIDEKLNIYRAFE
+1052 
-1067 QMKSDL
+1067 
-1073 VQDGKTYVWN
+1073 
-1083 VTQEKRETNR
+1083 
-1093 HADMNVLGDYCYVSY
+1093 
-1108 GLRPNSDEK
+1108 SDEISRYYTNPK
-1117 TAKGEFKKED
+1117 NKNWIIYTGSEFKKENSMD
-1127 LISEIEDGTPRRKY
+1127 SYPNLKAHLDCVKKAITSDNAPYGLHRAREEHFFKGAKIVSLRKCVDKPCFSYSEFDCY
-1141 IEAKDIEKYKINRV
+1141 V
-1155 RYLEYGTERSPAK
+1155 PAMYYVIQTSRWDMK
-1168 LVRPTFD
+1168 FLT
-1175 EWFNPP
+1175 
-1181 KLFFNR
+1181 
-1187 LGDLVG
+1187 
-1193 TLDIENK
+1193 
-1200 YLHNDSI
+1200 
-1207 IGAAL
+1207 
-1212 WKDLHGVENK
+1212 GV
-1222 SIASSIKK
+1222 
-1230 FSTMSRE
+1230 
-1237 DMEKLSKTVDLR
+1237 L
-1249 YLLGVMNSKYAS
+1249 NSKLIAFWLKNKGKMQGSNYQ
-1261 VLLTNLRGGDYHIYP
+1261 VDKEPLL
-1276 EHIRNIPIPSA
+1276 NIPIPSA
-1287 TPAQQKPIID
+1287 TPAQQNPIIA
-1297 LVDKILSAKKD
+1297 LVDKILATKKA
-1308 NPQND
+1308 NPQAD
-1313 TSTLE
+1313 TSAE
-1318 SQIDDL
+1318 EHKIDLL
-1324 VYDLYGLTD
+1324 VYHLYGLTFD
-1333 DDVKIIESANRM
+1333 EAKIIDAGLSEEEFNE

>member
-1 MMLDLRTIFES
+1 MTAATNLRTLFENK
-12 AYPGKEVIFS
+12 YPGKYRIFS

-51 KSFSIIAQLRGGFP
+51 KSFSIIAQVRGGFP
-65 ITFADVELKDTVVL
+65 ITFADVELKDTVAL

-87 SCVRKIMT
+87 NCVRKIMT

-252 DLISDK
+252 DLSSDK

-309 SFFKCSPKE
+309 SFFKLSPKE
-318 MIQKFLDVP
+318 MVKKFLDVP

-338 WDEPIK
+338 WDEPTK

-359 DKERRAFV
+359 DKDRRAFV
-367 PNILFWSEDEKQPG
+367 PNVLFWSENEKQPG

-455 QEKVPDVSEEN
+455 QEKVPEVSEEN

-525 DKLSASTKSEH
+525 DKLSACTKSEH

-566 KLCVNGKEENT
+566 KLYVNGEEENT

-613 DEGKSFNSI
+613 DDGKSFNSI

-646 NVQNKFRQYRNEE
+646 NVKNKFRQYRNEE
-659 KPALSIDAAE
+659 KPALSIDTAE

-746 IGLDKDE
+746 IGKAKKTDDMALFANPRIDE
-753 KEYLNYNDENITKL
+753 ITKKL
-767 KNDLINIRKEH
+767 GEIRKVH
-778 FTAKTAAEKKANR
+778 FSAKTAQEKKENR
-791 EADEKL
+791 EQDEKL
-797 RLEIINYLKKNSTE
+797 R
-811 INLVQ
+811 
-816 INDLKKQELLLKK
+816 
-829 QIDNLPVCMIEKNK
+829 
-843 GGEDLFG
+843 
-850 NTDDEQYDKN
+850 
-860 ETARKQAQTELKK
+860 
-873 LEKELSAEINKSN
+873 KELSKLLEEEQVYSPEDAKQLAE
-886 KTKTIENLEK
+886 
-896 LIDWNPYDQSAD
+896 WNPYDQSAPASSFFD
-908 ASNYFDPDWMFGVK
+908 AEWMFGVK
-922 DGFDIVIGN
+922 DGFDVVIGN
-931 PPYISAPMQTAS
+931 PPYIDSETMTRVMPE
-943 PQLAK
+943 
-948 QRQELVNSTRYKSLY
+948 QR
-963 QKWDLYIPFIEIGTQ
+963 
-978 LNCENG
+978 
-984 ITSMIVPFPLT
+984 
-995 NQLYAKVLRKMLVE
+995 
-1009 EYDMFELADLNGTKI
+1009 
-1024 FDNATVSNCIPFVK
+1024 
-1038 KVSHGFDFA
+1038 
-1047 NAKIW
+1047 
-1052 ISKIDEKLNIYRAFE
+1052 NIYSSIYE
-1067 QMKSDL
+1067 
-1073 VQDGKTYVWN
+1073 
-1083 VTQEKRETNR
+1083 
-1093 HADMNVLGDYCYVSY
+1093 
-1108 GLRPNSDEK
+1108 
-1117 TAKGEFKKED
+1117 TAKGNWDIYILFFEFALKHSQIGGTTAFIVPNKIVSIDYAEVVRD
-1127 LISEIEDGTPRRKY
+1127 YISKNAYFISLRDYSRVPVFEASVYPCTLIFSKAKTDFVSIAKMNNLDEILY
-1141 IEAKDIEKYKINRV
+1141 SNRI
-1155 RYLEYGTERSPAK
+1155 S
-1168 LVRPTFD
+1168 
-1175 EWFNPP
+1175 N
-1181 KLFFNR
+1181 KLFFSQNNWNIWLGTPNEVSLLTKLIEKSLFSIKDKYNVSAAATVNEAYIVKELLKNGVYNPKKFKLINSGTIDKYVSLWGIKDTKYIKSSYSTPVVDKTEVKKNLPNR
-1187 LGDLVG
+1187 YDLA
-1193 TLDIENK
+1193 TSEKLI
-1200 YLHNDSI
+1200 
-1207 IGAAL
+1207 
-1212 WKDLHGVENK
+1212 
-1222 SIASSIKK
+1222 IASMTKVLEVYYDNGEYLAGKSTTCIYQKESDFGLKFILGCLNSKLESFWLIKK
-1230 FSTMSRE
+1230 YNSQAMSGEAINIST
-1237 DMEKLSKTVDLR
+1237 
-1249 YLLGVMNSKYAS
+1249 S
-1261 VLLTNLRGGDYHIYP
+1261 VVQNL
-1276 EHIRNIPIPSA
+1276 PIPPA
-1287 TPAQQKPIID
+1287 TPAQQKPIIA
-1297 LVDKILSAKKD
+1297 LVDKILAAKKA
-1308 NPQND
+1308 NPQAD
-1313 TSTLE
+1313 TSKLE
-1318 SQIDDL
+1318 HRIDLL
-1324 VYDLYGLTD
+1324 VYHLYGLSFD
-1333 DDVKIIESANRM
+1333 EAKIIDAGLTEEEFNE

>member
-1 MMLDLRTIFES
+1 MTAATNLRTLFENK
-12 AYPGKEVIFS
+12 YPGKDRIFE

-51 KSFSIIAQLRGGFP
+51 KSFSIIAQVRGGFP
-65 ITFADVELKDTVVL
+65 ITFADVELKDTVAL

-101 IFFHFTDNTKDWRV
+101 IFFHFTDNKKDWRV

-318 MIQKFLDVP
+318 MVQKFLDVP

-338 WDEPIK
+338 WDEPTE

-359 DKERRAFV
+359 NKDRRAFV
-367 PNILFWSEDEKQPG
+367 PNILFWNEDEKQPG

-455 QEKVPDVSEEN
+455 QEKVPDISEEN
-466 LERLTNDN
+466 IEKLTNDN
-474 KADDSEIKLTE
+474 KTDDSEIKLSE
-485 EQINKI
+485 EQINKV

-525 DKLSASTKSEH
+525 DRLSASIKSEH

-566 KLCVNGKEENT
+566 KLYVNGKEENT

-592 NRHNKKLGK
+592 NKHNKRIGK
-601 NTIANLFSQGRI
+601 STIANLFSQGRI
-613 DEGKSFNSI
+613 DDGKSFNSI

-746 IGLDKDE
+746 IGKAKKTDDMALFANPRIDE
-753 KEYLNYNDENITKL
+753 ITKKL
-767 KNDLINIRKEH
+767 GEIRKVH
-778 FTAKTAAEKKANR
+778 FSAKTAQEKKENR
-791 EADEKL
+791 EEDEKL
-797 RLEIINYLKKNSTE
+797 R
-811 INLVQ
+811 
-816 INDLKKQELLLKK
+816 
-829 QIDNLPVCMIEKNK
+829 
-843 GGEDLFG
+843 
-850 NTDDEQYDKN
+850 
-860 ETARKQAQTELKK
+860 
-873 LEKELSAEINKSN
+873 KELSKL
-886 KTKTIENLEK
+886 LEEEQVYSPEDARQ
-896 LIDWNPYDQSAD
+896 LAAWNPYDQSAPASSFFD
-908 ASNYFDPDWMFGVK
+908 AEWMFGVK
-922 DGFDIVIGN
+922 DGFDVVIGN
-931 PPYISAPMQTAS
+931 PPYVRVQNIKYDMID
-943 PQLAK
+943 QL
-948 QRQELVNSTRYKSLY
+948 KSLY
-963 QKWDLYIPFIEIGTQ
+963 KTACKRIDISLCFIEKSKSLLHKNSGVASYVISNQFLTTEYGKAMREFLLKEYFISKCIDLGDLPIFESAMTYVSVFVFTPKKIDSMDYYPVSSMESVRKMDFGTPTRIYLDTLTSDNWNLKKSKLVAIFSKMKNNSTFLENIG
-978 LNCENG
+978 NCNAG
-984 ITSMIVPFPLT
+984 LFTGCD
-995 NQLYAKVLRKMLVE
+995 KVL
-1009 EYDMFELADLNGTKI
+1009 MFDKDDLSSINIETEILLPVLRAENCSKWNASEPTKYVI
-1024 FDNATVSNCIPFVK
+1024 YPYF
-1038 KVSHGFDFA
+1038 
-1047 NAKIW
+1047 
-1052 ISKIDEKLNIYRAFE
+1052 EK
-1067 QMKSDL
+1067 
-1073 VQDGKTYVWN
+1073 DGKTCLYSENDLKKKFPKAYKYLYSNRDVLAN
-1083 VTQEKRETNR
+1083 RKDSRVTMEEKGHWYGLVRFGRKEMFNKLKIISPGEVQSHKFCLDDTKSGFSCARVFAITLN
-1093 HADMNVLGDYCYVSY
+1093 NSEYNIKYVLGIM
-1108 GLRPNSDEK
+1108 N
-1117 TAKGEFKKED
+1117 T
-1127 LISEIEDGTPRRKY
+1127 
-1141 IEAKDIEKYKINRV
+1141 DIMKNFIQ
-1155 RYLEYGTERSPAK
+1155 
-1168 LVRPTFD
+1168 
-1175 EWFNPP
+1175 
-1181 KLFFNR
+1181 
-1187 LGDLVG
+1187 
-1193 TLDIENK
+1193 
-1200 YLHNDSI
+1200 
-1207 IGAAL
+1207 
-1212 WKDLHGVENK
+1212 
-1222 SIASSIKK
+1222 SIASLKS
-1230 FSTMSRE
+1230 
-1237 DMEKLSKTVDLR
+1237 
-1249 YLLGVMNSKYAS
+1249 
-1261 VLLTNLRGGDYHIYP
+1261 GGYYQYSS
-1276 EHIRNIPIPSA
+1276 NILNRCPIPSA
-1287 TPAQQKPIID
+1287 PPAQQRPIIA
-1297 LVDKILSAKKD
+1297 LVDKILAAKKA
-1308 NPQND
+1308 NPQAD
-1313 TSTLE
+1313 TSKE
-1318 SQIDDL
+1318 EAEIDRL
-1324 VYDLYGLTD
+1324 VYALYGLSED
-1333 DDVKIIESANRM
+1333 EIKIVEER

>member
-1 MMLDLRTIFES
+1 MTAATNLRTLFENK
-12 AYPGKEVIFS
+12 YPGKDRIFE

-51 KSFSIIAQLRGGFP
+51 KSFSIIAQVRGGFP
-65 ITFADVELKDTVVL
+65 ITFADVELKDTVAL

-122 SGKDSTNAKRYTY
+122 FGKDSTNAKRYTY

-252 DLISDK
+252 DFTSDK

-318 MIQKFLDVP
+318 MVQKFLDVP

-359 DKERRAFV
+359 NKDRRAFV
-367 PNILFWSEDEKQPG
+367 PNILFWNEDEKHPG

-455 QEKVPDVSEEN
+455 QEKVPDISEEN

-474 KADDSEIKLTE
+474 KADDSEIKLSE
-485 EQINKI
+485 EQINKV

-566 KLCVNGKEENT
+566 KLYVNGKEENT

-592 NRHNKKLGK
+592 NKHNKKIGK
-601 NTIANLFSQGRI
+601 STIANLFSQGRI
-613 DEGKSFNSI
+613 DDGKSFNSI

-659 KPALSIDAAE
+659 KQAFSIDTAE

-746 IGLDKDE
+746 IGKAKKEEGTFSFANPRIDE
-753 KEYLNYNDENITKL
+753 IIKELGE
-767 KNDLINIRKEH
+767 IRKVH
-778 FTAKTAAEKKANR
+778 FSAKTAQEKKENR
-791 EADEKL
+791 EDDEKL
-797 RLEIINYLKKNSTE
+797 R
-811 INLVQ
+811 
-816 INDLKKQELLLKK
+816 
-829 QIDNLPVCMIEKNK
+829 
-843 GGEDLFG
+843 
-850 NTDDEQYDKN
+850 
-860 ETARKQAQTELKK
+860 
-873 LEKELSAEINKSN
+873 KELSKL
-886 KTKTIENLEK
+886 LEEDQVYSPEDAK
-896 LIDWNPYDQSAD
+896 QLAAWNPYDQSAPASSFFD
-908 ASNYFDPDWMFGVK
+908 AEWMFGVK

-931 PPYISAPMQTAS
+931 PPYIKEYTSKSAFDGFRETSPYYMGKMDLWYGFACHGIDLLKTKGMLCFIAQNNWTTSSGAKLMRKKVLEDSKILQMLDFNTYMVFESADIQTMVMLFEKNTTADKYTFDYRTLLAEADKDDMLSLIQKQNTGKTKYLAPKIDRTVLNGKLLTFSCNDDILEKIAS
-943 PQLAK
+943 GKLFLQAD
-948 QRQELVNSTRYKSLY
+948 EAT
-963 QKWDLYIPFIEIGTQ
+963 
-978 LNCENG
+978 NG
-984 ITSMIVPFPLT
+984 IHTHHDCVNNKIHREFPDLPVGKAIFVLTQSEKDALNLSKNEFGLVKPF
-995 NQLYAKVLRKMLVE
+995 YA
-1009 EYDMFELADLNGTKI
+1009 
-1024 FDNATVSNCIPFVK
+1024 
-1038 KVSHGFDFA
+1038 
-1047 NAKIW
+1047 
-1052 ISKIDEKLNIYRAFE
+1052 
-1067 QMKSDL
+1067 
-1073 VQDGKTYVWN
+1073 
-1083 VTQEKRETNR
+1083 
-1093 HADMNVLGDYCYVSY
+1093 
-1108 GLRPNSDEK
+1108 SDEISRYYTNPK
-1117 TAKGEFKKED
+1117 NKNWIIYTGSEFKKENSMD
-1127 LISEIEDGTPRRKY
+1127 SYPNLKAHLDCVKKAITSDNAPYGLHRAREEHFFKGAKIVSLRKCVDKPCFSYSEFDCY
-1141 IEAKDIEKYKINRV
+1141 V
-1155 RYLEYGTERSPAK
+1155 PAMYYVIQTSRWNMK
-1168 LVRPTFD
+1168 FLT
-1175 EWFNPP
+1175 
-1181 KLFFNR
+1181 
-1187 LGDLVG
+1187 
-1193 TLDIENK
+1193 
-1200 YLHNDSI
+1200 
-1207 IGAAL
+1207 
-1212 WKDLHGVENK
+1212 GV
-1222 SIASSIKK
+1222 
-1230 FSTMSRE
+1230 
-1237 DMEKLSKTVDLR
+1237 L
-1249 YLLGVMNSKYAS
+1249 NSKLIAFWLKKKGKMQGSNYQ
-1261 VLLTNLRGGDYHIYP
+1261 VDKEPLL
-1276 EHIRNIPIPSA
+1276 NIPIPTA
-1287 TPAQQKPIID
+1287 TLEQQEPIIA
-1297 LVDKILSAKKD
+1297 LVDKILAAKKAD
-1308 NPQND
+1308 SAAD
-1313 TSTLE
+1313 TSKLE
-1318 SQIDDL
+1318 GEIDKIVYKL
-1324 VYDLYGLTD
+1324 YDLTD
-1333 DDVKIIESANRM
+1333 EEISLIK

>member
-1 MMLDLRTIFES
+1 MTAATNLRTLFENK
-12 AYPGKEVIFS
+12 YPGKEVIFS
-22 EVIKPIFDKA
+22 ELIKPIFDKA

-51 KSFSIIAQLRGGFP
+51 KSFSIIAQVRGGFP
-65 ITFADVELKDTVVL
+65 ITFADVELKDTVAL

-252 DLISDK
+252 DFTSDK

-318 MIQKFLDVP
+318 MVQKFLDVP

-338 WDEPIK
+338 WDEPTE
-344 NNTSHKVHYVDGFSR
+344 NNTNHQVHYVDGFSR
-359 DKERRAFV
+359 DKDRRAFV
-367 PNILFWSEDEKQPG
+367 PNILFWNEDEKQPG

-402 VALDPELLGKIFE
+402 VALDPELLGKVFE

-455 QEKVPDVSEEN
+455 QEKVPDISEEN
-466 LERLTNDN
+466 LEKLTNDN
-474 KADDSEIKLTE
+474 KTDDSEIKLSE
-485 EQINKI
+485 EQINKV

-525 DKLSASTKSEH
+525 DRLSASTKSEH

-566 KLCVNGKEENT
+566 KLYVNGEEENK

-592 NRHNKKLGK
+592 NKHNKKIGK
-601 NTIANLFSQGRI
+601 STIANLFSQGRI
-613 DEGKSFNSI
+613 DDGKSFNSI

-659 KPALSIDAAE
+659 KPALSIDVAE

-746 IGLDKDE
+746 IGKAKKKDDMA
-753 KEYLNYNDENITKL
+753 LFANSRIDEITKKL
-767 KNDLINIRKEH
+767 GEIRKVH
-778 FTAKTAAEKKANR
+778 FSAKTAQEKKENR
-791 EADEKL
+791 EEDEKL
-797 RLEIINYLKKNSTE
+797 R
-811 INLVQ
+811 
-816 INDLKKQELLLKK
+816 
-829 QIDNLPVCMIEKNK
+829 
-843 GGEDLFG
+843 
-850 NTDDEQYDKN
+850 
-860 ETARKQAQTELKK
+860 
-873 LEKELSAEINKSN
+873 KELSKL
-886 KTKTIENLEK
+886 LEEDQVYSPEDAK
-896 LIDWNPYDQSAD
+896 QLAAWNPYDQSAPASSFFD
-908 ASNYFDPDWMFGVK
+908 AEWMFGVK
-922 DGFDIVIGN
+922 DGFDVVIGN
-931 PPYISAPMQTAS
+931 PPYISAPMQIAS
-943 PQLAK
+943 PQLAE
-948 QRQELVNSTRYKSLY
+948 QRQKLVESKKYKSLY
-963 QKWDLYIPFIEIGTQ
+963 QKWDLYIPFIELGTQ
-978 LNCENG
+978 LNCQNG
-984 ITSMIVPFPLT
+984 ITTMIVPFPLT

-1009 EYDMFELADLNGTKI
+1009 EYDMFELVDLNGTKI

-1038 KVSHGFDFA
+1038 KARKSHVDSILLTQNQKNKNGKSLDFP
-1047 NAKIW
+1047 NPCGNSTW
-1052 ISKIDEKLNIYRAFE
+1052 ISKIDENLHISRAFE
-1067 QMKSDL
+1067 QTKNDL
-1073 VQDGKTYVWN
+1073 VQDEKNYVWN

-1093 HADMNVLGDYCYVSY
+1093 HSDMHVLGDYCYISV
-1108 GLRPNSDEK
+1108 GMVLNADEK
-1117 TAKGEFKKED
+1117 VAKGEFSKED
-1127 LISEIEDGTPRRKY
+1127 LISKIKDEIHCREY
-1141 IEAKDIEKYKINRV
+1141 IEAKDVGKYKINRI
-1155 RYLEYGTERSPAK
+1155 RYLEYNTKRVPNK
-1168 LVRPTFD
+1168 IRRPTFRELYD
-1175 EWFNPP
+1175 AQ
-1181 KLFFNR
+1181 KLVMNC
-1187 LGDLVG
+1187 LGTINSTVDFDVHF
-1193 TLDIENK
+1193 
-1200 YLHNDSI
+1200 LHNHSI
-1207 IGAAL
+1207 YCGIL

-1237 DMEKLSKTVDLR
+1237 DMEELSKTVELR

-1276 EHIRNIPIPSA
+1276 EHIRNIPIPSV
-1287 TPAQQKPIID
+1287 TLEQQEPIIA
-1297 LVDKILSAKKD
+1297 LVDKILATKKAD
-1308 NPQND
+1308 SSTD
-1313 TSTLE
+1313 TKE
-1318 SQIDDL
+1318 WEKQIDQK
-1324 VYDLYGLTD
+1324 VYELYGLTPEEIAI
-1333 DDVKIIESANRM
+1333 VEGK

>member
-1 MMLDLRTIFES
+1 MTAATNLRTLFENK
-12 AYPGKEVIFS
+12 YPGKDRIFS

-51 KSFSIIAQLRGGFP
+51 KSFSIIAQVRGGFP
-65 ITFADVELKDTVVL
+65 ITFADVELKDTVAL

-87 SCVRKIMT
+87 NCVRKIMT

-238 IFNKNELAEILTDA
+238 IFNKNELAEILADA
-252 DLISDK
+252 DFTSDK

-318 MIQKFLDVP
+318 MVQKFLDVP

-338 WDEPIK
+338 WDEPTE

-359 DKERRAFV
+359 NKDRRAFV
-367 PNILFWSEDEKQPG
+367 PNILFWNEDEKHPG

-455 QEKVPDVSEEN
+455 QEKVPDISEEN
-466 LERLTNDN
+466 LEKLTNDN
-474 KADDSEIKLTE
+474 KADDSEIKITE

-517 LVEIHVLL
+517 LVESHVLL
-525 DKLSASTKSEH
+525 DRLSASTKSEH

-566 KLCVNGKEENT
+566 KLFVNGKEENT
-577 IYNSQDLALHVKEII
+577 IYNSQNLALHVKEII
-592 NRHNKKLGK
+592 NKHNKKIGK
-601 NTIANLFSQGRI
+601 STIANLFSQGRI
-613 DEGKSFNSI
+613 DDGKSFNSI

-659 KPALSIDAAE
+659 KLALSIDFTE

-746 IGLDKDE
+746 IGKAKKTDDMALFANPRIDE
-753 KEYLNYNDENITKL
+753 ITKKL
-767 KNDLINIRKEH
+767 GEIRKVH
-778 FTAKTAAEKKANR
+778 FSAKTAQEKKENR
-791 EADEKL
+791 EQDEKL
-797 RLEIINYLKKNSTE
+797 R
-811 INLVQ
+811 
-816 INDLKKQELLLKK
+816 
-829 QIDNLPVCMIEKNK
+829 
-843 GGEDLFG
+843 
-850 NTDDEQYDKN
+850 
-860 ETARKQAQTELKK
+860 
-873 LEKELSAEINKSN
+873 KELSKLLEEDQVYSPEDAKQLAE
-886 KTKTIENLEK
+886 
-896 LIDWNPYDQSAD
+896 WNPYDQSAPASSFFD
-908 ASNYFDPDWMFGVK
+908 AEWMFGIK
-922 DGFDIVIGN
+922 DGFDVVIGN
-931 PPYISAPMQTAS
+931 PPYVQL
-943 PQLAK
+943 QGDGGKLAK
-948 QRQELVNSTRYKSLY
+948 IYENQKFAAFAKTGDIYCLFYEKGFNLLNTKGLLCFITSNKWMRAGYGEKLRDFFAKNVNPILLVDFAGVKVFDSATVDTNIMLFEKAKNSGKTKSCIATSLTKDGLSNLSDFVQQESTELCFNSSCSWVILS
-963 QKWDLYIPFIEIGTQ
+963 PIEQSIKAKIEKIGT
-978 LNCENG
+978 
-984 ITSMIVPFPLT
+984 PL
-995 NQLYAKVLRKMLVE
+995 K
-1009 EYDMFELADLNGTKI
+1009 DWDI
-1024 FDNATVSNCIPFVK
+1024 
-1038 KVSHGFDFA
+1038 
-1047 NAKIW
+1047 
-1052 ISKIDEKLNIYRAFE
+1052 NIYRGVLTGFNDAFII
-1067 QMKSDL
+1067 S
-1073 VQDGKTYVWN
+1073 G
-1083 VTQEKRETNR
+1083 EKRKEILANCKS
-1093 HADMNVLGDYCYVSY
+1093 V
-1108 GLRPNSDEK
+1108 DERK
-1117 TAKGEFKKED
+1117 RTDD
-1127 LISEIEDGTPRRKY
+1127 LIRPILRGRDIKRYSYEYADLYLIATFP
-1141 IEAKDIEKYKINRV
+1141 AKHYDIEKYPAVKDYLLSFGMERLEQTGKEHTIKGEKIKARKKTNN
-1155 RYLEYGTERSPAK
+1155 K
-1168 LVRPTFD
+1168 
-1175 EWFNPP
+1175 WFE
-1181 KLFFNR
+1181 
-1187 LGDLVG
+1187 
-1193 TLDIENK
+1193 TQ
-1200 YLHNDSI
+1200 DSI
-1207 IGAAL
+1207 SY
-1212 WKDLHGVENK
+1212 WDEFNK
-1222 SIASSIKK
+1222 PKIVWGNLNLSATYTLAPAGMMINAPATMIVPASESLLCILNSKIADYYI
-1230 FSTMSRE
+1230 RN
-1237 DMEKLSKTVDLR
+1237 
-1249 YLLGVMNSKYAS
+1249 LGVTRN
-1261 VLLTNLRGGDYHIYP
+1261 GGYFEY
-1276 EHIRNIPIPSA
+1276 
-1287 TPAQQKPIID
+1287 KPMFIEQ
-1297 LVDKILSAKKD
+1297 LPV
-1308 NPQND
+1308 PQN
-1313 TSTLE
+1313 
-1318 SQIDDL
+1318 IDEKTFEEFSKKELNNEEEIDRKI
-1324 VYDLYGLTD
+1324 YELYGLTD
-1333 DDVKIIESANRM
+1333 EEIQFLEKM

>member
-1 MMLDLRTIFES
+1 MTAATNLRTLFENK
-12 AYPGKEVIFS
+12 YPGKDRIF
-22 EVIKPIFDKA
+22 EELIKPIFDKA

-37 TDNQQLSESDKRLV
+37 TDNQQLSENDKRLV
-51 KSFSIIAQLRGGFP
+51 KSFSIIAQVRGGFP
-65 ITFADVELKDTVVL
+65 ITFADVELKDTVAL

-87 SCVRKIMT
+87 NCVRKIMT

-238 IFNKNELAEILTDA
+238 IFNRNELAEILTDA
-252 DLISDK
+252 DLSSAK

-309 SFFKCSPKE
+309 SFFKLSPKE
-318 MIQKFLDVP
+318 MVKKFLDVP

-338 WDEPIK
+338 WDEPTK

-359 DKERRAFV
+359 DKDRRAFV
-367 PNILFWSEDEKQPG
+367 PNILFWNEDEKQPG

-491 RSSLFEIKII
+491 QRALFEIKII

-577 IYNSQDLALHVKEII
+577 VYNSQDLALHVKEII

-613 DEGKSFNSI
+613 DDGKSFNSI

-746 IGLDKDE
+746 IGKAKKPEYNKSMVLFANPRIDE
-753 KEYLNYNDENITKL
+753 TTKELGE
-767 KNDLINIRKEH
+767 IRKAH
-778 FTAKTAAEKKANR
+778 FSAKTAYEKKENR
-791 EADEKL
+791 EQDEKL
-797 RLEIINYLKKNSTE
+797 R
-811 INLVQ
+811 
-816 INDLKKQELLLKK
+816 
-829 QIDNLPVCMIEKNK
+829 
-843 GGEDLFG
+843 
-850 NTDDEQYDKN
+850 
-860 ETARKQAQTELKK
+860 
-873 LEKELSAEINKSN
+873 KELSQLLEEDKIYSPEDAKQLAE
-886 KTKTIENLEK
+886 
-896 LIDWNPYDQSAD
+896 WNPYDQSAPASSFFD
-908 ASNYFDPDWMFGVK
+908 AEWMFGVK
-922 DGFDIVIGN
+922 DGFDVVIGN
-931 PPYISAPMQTAS
+931 PPYVQL
-943 PQLAK
+943 QGDGGKLAK
-948 QRQELVNSTRYKSLY
+948 IYEN
-963 QKWDLYIPFIEIGTQ
+963 QKFAAFAKTGDIYCLFYEKGFNL
-978 LNCENG
+978 LNTKGLLCF
-984 ITSMIVPFPLT
+984 ITSNKWMRAGYGEKLRDFF
-995 NQLYAKVLRKMLVE
+995 AKNVNPILLV
-1009 EYDMFELADLNGTKI
+1009 DFAGVKV
-1024 FDNATVSNCIPFVK
+1024 FDSATVDTNIMLFEKAKNSDKTKSCIATSLTKDGLSNLSDFVQHN
-1038 KVSHGFDFA
+1038 SSACDFA
-1047 NAKIW
+1047 TSDSWVILSPIEQSIKRKIEAVGVPLKDWNISINYGIKTGFNDAFIVSGAKR
-1052 ISKIDEKLNIYRAFE
+1052 DEILANC
-1067 QMKSDL
+1067 
-1073 VQDGKTYVWN
+1073 KTD
-1083 VTQEKRETNR
+1083 EER
-1093 HADMNVLGDYCYVSY
+1093 
-1108 GLRPNSDEK
+1108 EK
-1117 TAKGEFKKED
+1117 TAELIRPILRGRDIKRYEYNFADLYLINTHNGVKDKNIPRIDIKDYPAIKNHLDEYWDKISTRADKGDTPYNLRNCAYMDEFNKPKM
-1127 LISEIEDGTPRRKY
+1127 LWSETMRVHKHSNERFPRFSFDYNGFITDKTCFFAVGEKLEWIVCFLNSYVGQYLCSKYVSILDNGGYLMQKIY
-1141 IEAKDIEKYKINRV
+1141 IEKIPLPSVPDKMLDLCKSQIKKATKEKENEIDLKIYNI
-1155 RYLEYGTERSPAK
+1155 YG
-1168 LVRPTFD
+1168 
-1175 EWFNPP
+1175 FN
-1181 KLFFNR
+1181 NEE
-1187 LGDLVG
+1187 
-1193 TLDIENK
+1193 IK
-1200 YLHNDSI
+1200 YLKSI
-1207 IGAAL
+1207 I
-1212 WKDLHGVENK
+1212 
-1222 SIASSIKK
+1222 
-1230 FSTMSRE
+1230 
-1237 DMEKLSKTVDLR
+1237 
-1249 YLLGVMNSKYAS
+1249 
-1261 VLLTNLRGGDYHIYP
+1261 
-1276 EHIRNIPIPSA
+1276 
-1287 TPAQQKPIID
+1287 
-1297 LVDKILSAKKD
+1297 
-1308 NPQND
+1308 
-1313 TSTLE
+1313 
-1318 SQIDDL
+1318 
-1324 VYDLYGLTD
+1324 
-1333 DDVKIIESANRM
+1333 

>member
-1 MMLDLRTIFES
+1 MTNFRPIFENDWCGIETFLKDVLS
-12 AYPGKEVIFS
+12 PVFGDYEQGYDVLTDDTDVRE
-22 EVIKPIFDKA
+22 KA
-32 KDATL
+32 KNVNITEIRHAATF
-37 TDNQQLSESDKRLV
+37 DFFGS
-51 KSFSIIAQLRGGFP
+51 
-65 ITFADVELKDTVVL
+65 ELKVFDITVGDNKKLENNKVGIQ
-79 KRSRVAIQ
+79 AI
-87 SCVRKIMT
+87 VRQYI
-95 NDSSAI
+95 NQFEGALI
-101 IFFHFTDNTKDWRV
+101 IFHHQNVKNQEWRF
-115 SFVNKGD
+115 SFIEKRINA
-122 SGKDSTNAKRYTY
+122 KDSTSAKRYTY
-135 LCGVNHGCRT
+135 ILGRHLPART
-145 IAERFNALAKLDR
+145 ISERFAYLEAHKDVLTLKDL
-158 ITDKDMISAFSVE
+158 TDAFSVE

-238 IFNKNELAEILTDA
+238 IFNKNELAEILADA
-252 DLISDK
+252 DLSSVK

-309 SFFKCSPKE
+309 SFFKLSPKE
-318 MIQKFLDVP
+318 MVKKFLDVP

-338 WDEPIK
+338 WDEPTK

-359 DKERRAFV
+359 DKDRRAFV
-367 PNILFWSEDEKQPG
+367 PNILFWNEDEKQPG

-613 DEGKSFNSI
+613 DDGKSFNSI

-746 IGLDKDE
+746 IGKAKKTDDMALFANPRIDE
-753 KEYLNYNDENITKL
+753 ITKKL
-767 KNDLINIRKEH
+767 GEIRKVH
-778 FTAKTAAEKKANR
+778 FSAKTAQEKKENR
-791 EADEKL
+791 EEDEKL
-797 RLEIINYLKKNSTE
+797 R
-811 INLVQ
+811 
-816 INDLKKQELLLKK
+816 
-829 QIDNLPVCMIEKNK
+829 
-843 GGEDLFG
+843 
-850 NTDDEQYDKN
+850 
-860 ETARKQAQTELKK
+860 
-873 LEKELSAEINKSN
+873 KELSKL
-886 KTKTIENLEK
+886 LEEEQVYSPEDAK
-896 LIDWNPYDQSAD
+896 QLAAWNPYDQSAPASSFFD
-908 ASNYFDPDWMFGVK
+908 AEWMFGIK
-922 DGFDIVIGN
+922 DGFDVVIGN
-931 PPYISAPMQTAS
+931 PPYVQVKKKIFSADVYPYSEGKDVGKQNLYKVFVEAS
-943 PQLAK
+943 YNLLK
-948 QRQELVNSTRYKSLY
+948 
-963 QKWDLYIPFIEIGTQ
+963 
-978 LNCENG
+978 ENG
-984 ITSMIVPFPLT
+984 ISTLIIQSSLMCDMSSAYTRELLLTKAIIKQIIEFPKVAPHENSQVFKAVLQGTCISIFMKKTPNANTEFGISINNDTSTINSLDFEPANQFALKEYFSSRYEIPLIKRGEM
-995 NQLYAKVLRKMLVE
+995 N
-1009 EYDMFELADLNGTKI
+1009 I
-1024 FDNATVSNCIPFVK
+1024 
-1038 KVSHGFDFA
+1038 
-1047 NAKIW
+1047 
-1052 ISKIDEKLNIYRAFE
+1052 ISKVKDNQKLAKMISDSLQGNINTIYLKDVQSNEKTDIFIAKGANVHKYYIDNDVFFGKKLLQVKNLVKRN
-1067 QMKSDL
+1067 SDAGAVL
-1073 VQDGKTYVWN
+1073 
-1083 VTQEKRETNR
+1083 VTQNITGTTDKFRIHAAYAECKNTDFVFLDSVNILYLPNPSFAKFALALLNSKLLDWLFRKTSTNN
-1093 HADMNVLGDYCYVSY
+1093 HCNMYEL
-1108 GLRPNSDEK
+1108 
-1117 TAKGEFKKED
+1117 
-1127 LISEIEDGTPRRKY
+1127 
-1141 IEAKDIEKYKINRV
+1141 
-1155 RYLEYGTERSPAK
+1155 
-1168 LVRPTFD
+1168 
-1175 EWFNPP
+1175 
-1181 KLFFNR
+1181 
-1187 LGDLVG
+1187 
-1193 TLDIENK
+1193 
-1200 YLHNDSI
+1200 
-1207 IGAAL
+1207 
-1212 WKDLHGVENK
+1212 
-1222 SIASSIKK
+1222 
-1230 FSTMSRE
+1230 
-1237 DMEKLSKTVDLR
+1237 VDL
-1249 YLLGVMNSKYAS
+1249 
-1261 VLLTNLRGGDYHIYP
+1261 
-1276 EHIRNIPIPSA
+1276 PIPSA
-1287 TPAQQKPIID
+1287 TPAQQKPIIA
-1297 LVDKILSAKKD
+1297 LVDKILAAKKA
-1308 NPQND
+1308 NPQAD
-1313 TSTLE
+1313 TSKE
-1318 SQIDDL
+1318 EAEIDRL
-1324 VYDLYGLTD
+1324 VYALYGLSED
-1333 DDVKIIESANRM
+1333 EVKIVEGR

>member
-1 MMLDLRTIFES
+1 MTAATNLRTLFENK
-12 AYPGKEVIFS
+12 YPGKDRIFS

-51 KSFSIIAQLRGGFP
+51 KSFSIIAQVRGGFP
-65 ITFADVELKDTVVL
+65 ITFADVELKDTVAL

-87 SCVRKIMT
+87 NCVRKIMT

-101 IFFHFTDNTKDWRV
+101 IFFHFSDNTKDWRV

-252 DLISDK
+252 DLSSDK

-309 SFFKCSPKE
+309 SFFKLSPKE
-318 MIQKFLDVP
+318 MVKKFLDVP

-367 PNILFWSEDEKQPG
+367 PNVLFWSEDEKQPG

-402 VALDPELLGKIFE
+402 VALDPELLGKVFE

-455 QEKVPDVSEEN
+455 KEKVPDVSEEN

-491 RSSLFEIKII
+491 RSALFEIKII

-525 DKLSASTKSEH
+525 DKLSACTKSEH

-613 DEGKSFNSI
+613 DDGKSFNSI

-746 IGLDKDE
+746 IGKAKKTDDMALFANPRIDE
-753 KEYLNYNDENITKL
+753 ITKKL
-767 KNDLINIRKEH
+767 GEIRKVH
-778 FTAKTAAEKKANR
+778 FSAKTAQEKKENR
-791 EADEKL
+791 EEDEKL
-797 RLEIINYLKKNSTE
+797 R
-811 INLVQ
+811 
-816 INDLKKQELLLKK
+816 
-829 QIDNLPVCMIEKNK
+829 
-843 GGEDLFG
+843 
-850 NTDDEQYDKN
+850 
-860 ETARKQAQTELKK
+860 
-873 LEKELSAEINKSN
+873 KELSKLLEEEQVYSPEDAKQLAE
-886 KTKTIENLEK
+886 
-896 LIDWNPYDQSAD
+896 WNPYDQSAPASSFFD
-908 ASNYFDPDWMFGVK
+908 AEWMFGIK

-931 PPYISAPMQTAS
+931 PPYVQL
-943 PQLAK
+943 QGDGGKLAK
-948 QRQELVNSTRYKSLY
+948 IYEN
-963 QKWDLYIPFIEIGTQ
+963 QKFSAFAKTGDIYCLFYEKGFNL
-978 LNCENG
+978 LNTKGLLCF
-984 ITSMIVPFPLT
+984 ITSNKWMRAGYGEKLRDFFAKNVNPILLVDFAGVKVFDSATVDTNILLFEKSKNAGKTKSCIATSLTKDGLSNLSDFVQQNSSECCFTNNDSWVILSPIEQSIKRKIEAVGVPLKDWNISINYGIKTGFNDAFIVSG
-995 NQLYAKVLRKMLVE
+995 AKRDEILANCKTVE
-1009 EYDMFELADLNGTKI
+1009 E
-1024 FDNATVSNCIPFVK
+1024 
-1038 KVSHGFDFA
+1038 
-1047 NAKIW
+1047 
-1052 ISKIDEKLNIYRAFE
+1052 R
-1067 QMKSDL
+1067 
-1073 VQDGKTYVWN
+1073 
-1083 VTQEKRETNR
+1083 
-1093 HADMNVLGDYCYVSY
+1093 
-1108 GLRPNSDEK
+1108 EK
-1117 TAKGEFKKED
+1117 TAELIRPILRGRDIKRYSYEYAD
-1127 LISEIEDGTPRRKY
+1127 LYLIATFP
-1141 IEAKDIEKYKINRV
+1141 AKHYDIEKYPAVKDYLLSFGMERLEQTGKEHTIKGEKIKARKKTNNKWFETQDSISYWEDFFKPKIVWGEISDKSKFAFDFEGRFMP
-1155 RYLEYGTERSPAK
+1155 EAT
-1168 LVRPTFD
+1168 TFYMNGENIEFLLAALNSLLS
-1175 EWFNPP
+1175 EWFFSKIGTTTGVGTVRWKKYTIEQLLVAKPEKELLKKYLIVFDNFKNNKITVSDFEEYSNNLMFSLY
-1181 KLFFNR
+1181 KLTDKEISFIK
-1187 LGDLVG
+1187 GI
-1193 TLDIENK
+1193 TLDI
-1200 YLHNDSI
+1200 
-1207 IGAAL
+1207 
-1212 WKDLHGVENK
+1212 
-1222 SIASSIKK
+1222 KK
-1230 FSTMSRE
+1230 
-1237 DMEKLSKTVDLR
+1237 V
-1249 YLLGVMNSKYAS
+1249 
-1261 VLLTNLRGGDYHIYP
+1261 
-1276 EHIRNIPIPSA
+1276 
-1287 TPAQQKPIID
+1287 
-1297 LVDKILSAKKD
+1297 
-1308 NPQND
+1308 
-1313 TSTLE
+1313 
-1318 SQIDDL
+1318 
-1324 VYDLYGLTD
+1324 
-1333 DDVKIIESANRM
+1333 

>member
-1 MMLDLRTIFES
+1 MTAATNLRTLFES

-22 EVIKPIFDKA
+22 ELIKPIFDKV

-51 KSFSIIAQLRGGFP
+51 KSFSIIAQVRGGFP
-65 ITFADVELKDTVVL
+65 ITFADVELKDTVAL

-252 DLISDK
+252 DFTSDK

-309 SFFKCSPKE
+309 SFFKLSPKE
-318 MIQKFLDVP
+318 MVKKFLDVP

-359 DKERRAFV
+359 NKDRRAFV
-367 PNILFWSEDEKQPG
+367 PNILFWNEDEKHPG

-455 QEKVPDVSEEN
+455 QEKVPDISEEN

-474 KADDSEIKLTE
+474 KADDSEIKLSE
-485 EQINKI
+485 EQINKV

-566 KLCVNGKEENT
+566 KLYVNGEEENK

-592 NRHNKKLGK
+592 NKHNKKIGK
-601 NTIANLFSQGRI
+601 STIANLFSQGRI
-613 DEGKSFNSI
+613 DDGKSFNSI

-659 KPALSIDAAE
+659 TQALSIDFTE

-753 KEYLNYNDENITKL
+753 KEYLNYSDENITKL

-811 INLVQ
+811 INLIR
-816 INDLKKQELLLKK
+816 INDLKKQEQSLKS
-829 QIDNLPVCMIEKNK
+829 QIDNLPVCMVEKNK

-850 NTDDEQYDKN
+850 NTDNEQYDKN
-860 ETARKQAQTELKK
+860 ETARKQAQAELKK
-873 LEKELSAEINKSN
+873 LERELSAEINKSN

-948 QRQELVNSTRYKSLY
+948 QRQELINSTRYKSLY
-963 QKWDLYIPFIEIGTQ
+963 QKWDLYIPFIELGTQ
-978 LNCENG
+978 LNCQNG
-984 ITSMIVPFPLT
+984 ITTMIVPFPLT

-1009 EYDMFELADLNGTKI
+1009 EYDMFELVDLNGTKI

-1052 ISKIDEKLNIYRAFE
+1052 ISKIDEKLNIYRAFK
-1067 QMKSDL
+1067 QTKSDL
-1073 VQDGKTYVWN
+1073 VQDEKTYVWN

-1093 HADMNVLGDYCYVSY
+1093 HAEMHVLGDYCYISKGMV
-1108 GLRPNSDEK
+1108 LNSDENEK
-1117 TAKGEFKKED
+1117 VEVFKKAE
-1127 LISEIEDGTPRRKY
+1127 LISELQDEIHCRKFL
-1141 IEAKDIEKYKINRV
+1141 EGKDCGKYVANKI
-1155 RYLEYGTERSPAK
+1155 RYLEYDTERVPDKCS
-1168 LVRPTFD
+1168 RPTFR
-1175 EWFNPP
+1175 ELYTTP
-1181 KLFFNR
+1181 KLMFNR
-1187 LGDLVG
+1187 LGSLQVFFDKDGDFTTSDAMFVCL
-1193 TLDIENK
+1193 
-1200 YLHNDSI
+1200 
-1207 IGAAL
+1207 L
-1212 WKDLHGVENK
+1212 WKDLHSVENK

-1237 DMEKLSKTVDLR
+1237 DMEELSKTVELR

-1276 EHIRNIPIPSA
+1276 EHIRNIPIPSV
-1287 TPAQQKPIID
+1287 TLEQQEPIIA
-1297 LVDKILSAKKD
+1297 LVDKILATKKAD
-1308 NPQND
+1308 SSTD
-1313 TSTLE
+1313 TKE
-1318 SQIDDL
+1318 WEKQIDQK
-1324 VYDLYGLTD
+1324 VYELYGLTPEEIAI
-1333 DDVKIIESANRM
+1333 VEGK

>member
-1 MMLDLRTIFES
+1 MEKLDVTKNYNRENFESFLYDFLPEDFEQETNQIFSDFKNIEDAFMLGTCKSLDLDVYEF
-12 AYPGKEVIFS
+12 K
-22 EVIKPIFDKA
+22 IKRNC
-32 KDATL
+32 DARVTL
-37 TDNQQLSESDKRLV
+37 TNEAVSCMKKYGNPNCLAVFYSDESNDWRFSLITTEYSIENGRIKTKHSNPKRFSFLLGKNCKRHTPETMLS
-51 KSFSIIAQLRGGFP
+51 KSVGTIE
-65 ITFADVELKDTVVL
+65 ELKDCFNVEVV
-79 KRSRVAIQ
+79 
-87 SCVRKIMT
+87 
-95 NDSSAI
+95 
-101 IFFHFTDNTKDWRV
+101 
-115 SFVNKGD
+115 
-122 SGKDSTNAKRYTY
+122 
-135 LCGVNHGCRT
+135 
-145 IAERFNALAKLDR
+145 
-158 ITDKDMISAFSVE
+158 
-171 SLTKE
+171 TKE
-176 FFGQLF
+176 FFTLLF
-182 TWYSD
+182 NWYSD

-201 AANADLT
+201 AAKADLT

-226 WFIKQKNLIPTW
+226 WFIKQKNLIPSW
-238 IFNKNELAEILTDA
+238 IFNKEELADILTDA
-252 DLISDK
+252 DLTSDK

-272 GALNKKIEERAFAE
+272 GALNKKIEERKFAD
-286 VSKAGVANE
+286 VSTAGIANE

-309 SFFKCSPKE
+309 TFFKFAPKDMVE
-318 MIQKFLDVP
+318 KFHDVP

-338 WDEPIK
+338 YDVPHGK
-344 NNTSHKVHYVDGFSR
+344 DSHKVHYVDGFSR
-359 DKERRAFV
+359 EKSRRAFV
-367 PNILFWSEDEKQPG
+367 PNILFWNEDEKQPG
-381 LITILSRYNFTVEES
+381 LFTILSRYNFTVEES
-396 TPSDVQ
+396 TPNDVQ

-455 QEKVPDVSEEN
+455 QEKVPEVNEEN
-466 LERLTNDN
+466 IEKLTNDD
-474 KADDSEIKLTE
+474 KADDSQIKVTE

-491 RSSLFEIKII
+491 RKSLFQIKII

-525 DKLSASTKSEH
+525 DKLSARTKSEH

-551 ESLKINAEYLGNQEF
+551 ESLKIYAEYLGNQEF
-566 KLCVNGKEENT
+566 KLSVNGNT
-577 IYNSQDLALHVKEII
+577 EDKIYNSQDLALHVKEII
-592 NRHNKKLGK
+592 NKYNKELGK
-601 NTIANLFSQGRI
+601 KTIANLFSQGRI
-613 DEGKSFNSI
+613 DDGKSFNSI

-633 EDTKDIIWQYRSY
+633 EETNDIIWQYRSY
-646 NVQNKFRQYRNEE
+646 NVQNKFRQYRNKEQNV
-659 KPALSIDAAE
+659 SSFDFTD

-713 ICEQPKIE
+713 ICEQPKLE

-753 KEYLNYNDENITKL
+753 KEYLNYSDENITKL

-791 EADEKL
+791 EADKKL
-797 RLEIINYLKKNSTE
+797 RLGIINYLKKNSTE
-811 INLVQ
+811 INLVR
-816 INDLKKQELLLKK
+816 INDLKEQEQLLKT

-843 GGEDLFG
+843 GREDLFG
-850 NTDDEQYDKN
+850 NTDNEQYDKN
-860 ETARKQAQTELKK
+860 ETARKQAQNDLKK

-896 LIDWNPYDQSAD
+896 LIDWNPYNQSAD
-908 ASNYFDPDWMFGVK
+908 ASNYFDPEWMFGVK

-931 PPYISAPMQTAS
+931 PPYVSAPMQIAS

-948 QRQELVNSTRYKSLY
+948 QRQELIDSKRYKSLY

-1009 EYDMFELADLNGTKI
+1009 ENDMFELVDLNGTKI

-1038 KVSHGFDFA
+1038 KS
-1047 NAKIW
+1047 KTQEKTW
-1052 ISKIDEKLNIYRAFE
+1052 ISKIDEKLNISRMFE
-1067 QMKSDL
+1067 QSKNDL
-1073 VQDGKTYVWN
+1073 VQDEKNYVWN
-1083 VTQEKRETNR
+1083 VTQEKREINR
-1093 HADMNVLGDYCYVSY
+1093 HSDMHVLGDYCYISV
-1108 GLRPNSDEK
+1108 GMVLNSDEK
-1117 TAKGEFKKED
+1117 ERIEVFKKAD
-1127 LISEIEDGTPRRKY
+1127 LISNTQDKVHCRKFL
-1141 IEAKDIEKYKINRV
+1141 ESKDCGKYAANKI
-1155 RYLEYGTERSPAK
+1155 RYLEYDTKRIPDK
-1168 LVRPTFD
+1168 CRRPTFR
-1175 EWFNPP
+1175 ELYLTP
-1181 KLFFNR
+1181 KLMFNR
-1187 LGDLVG
+1187 LGELQVF
-1193 TLDIENK
+1193 
-1200 YLHNDSI
+1200 YDSD
-1207 IGAAL
+1207 GDFTTSDAMFVCL
-1212 WKDLHGVENK
+1212 KWDSLSKVENK
-1222 SIASSIKK
+1222 SISSSIKK
-1230 FSTMSRE
+1230 FSTMSRSE
-1237 DMEKLSKTVDLR
+1237 METLSKTVDLR

-1287 TPAQQKPIID
+1287 TSEQQQPIID
-1297 LVDKILSAKKD
+1297 LVDKILAAKKAD
-1308 NPQND
+1308 PAAD
-1313 TSTLE
+1313 TSAE
-1318 SQIDDL
+1318 EHKIDLL
-1324 VYDLYGLTD
+1324 VYHLYGLSFEEA
-1333 DDVKIIESANRM
+1333 KIIDKGLTEEEFNKES

>member
-1 MMLDLRTIFES
+1 MLDLRTIFES

-32 KDATL
+32 KDTTL

-51 KSFSIIAQLRGGFP
+51 KSFSIIAQVRGGFP
-65 ITFADVELKDTVVL
+65 ITFADVELKDTVAL

-115 SFVNKGD
+115 SFVNKGE

-252 DLISDK
+252 DLTSVK

-309 SFFKCSPKE
+309 SFFKLSPKE
-318 MIQKFLDVP
+318 MVKKFLDVP

-338 WDEPIK
+338 WDEPTK

-359 DKERRAFV
+359 DKDRRAFV
-367 PNILFWSEDEKQPG
+367 PNILFWSEDEKHPG

-491 RSSLFEIKII
+491 RSALFEIKII

-525 DKLSASTKSEH
+525 DKLSACTKSEH

-601 NTIANLFSQGRI
+601 STIANLFSQGRI
-613 DEGKSFNSI
+613 DDGKSFNSI

-646 NVQNKFRQYRNEE
+646 NVKNKFRQYRNEE
-659 KPALSIDAAE
+659 KQALSINTAE

-746 IGLDKDE
+746 IGKAKKTDDMALFANPRIDE
-753 KEYLNYNDENITKL
+753 ITKKL
-767 KNDLINIRKEH
+767 GEIRKVH
-778 FTAKTAAEKKANR
+778 FSAKTAQEKKENR
-791 EADEKL
+791 EEDEKL
-797 RLEIINYLKKNSTE
+797 R
-811 INLVQ
+811 
-816 INDLKKQELLLKK
+816 
-829 QIDNLPVCMIEKNK
+829 
-843 GGEDLFG
+843 
-850 NTDDEQYDKN
+850 
-860 ETARKQAQTELKK
+860 
-873 LEKELSAEINKSN
+873 KELSKLLEEEQVYSPEDAKQLAE
-886 KTKTIENLEK
+886 
-896 LIDWNPYDQSAD
+896 WNPYDQSAPASSFFD
-908 ASNYFDPDWMFGVK
+908 AEWMFGVK
-922 DGFDIVIGN
+922 DGFDVVIGN
-931 PPYISAPMQTAS
+931 PPYVQL
-943 PQLAK
+943 QGDGGKLAK
-948 QRQELVNSTRYKSLY
+948 IYENQKFAAFAKTGDIYCLFYEKGFNLLNAKGLLCFITSNKWMRAGYGEKLRDFFAKNVNPILLVDFAGVKVFDSATVDTNIMLFEKAKNSGKTKSCIAISLTKDGLSNLSDFVQQESTELCFNSSCSWVILSPIEQSIKAKIEKIGTPLKDWDINIYRGVLTGFNDAFIISGEKRKEILAKCKSDDERKRTDDLIRPILRGRDIKRYSY
-963 QKWDLYIPFIEIGTQ
+963 EYADLYLIATFPAKHYDIEKYPTVKDYLLSFGMERLEQTGKEHTINGEKIKARKKTNNKWFETQ
-978 LNCENG
+978 DSISYWDEFNKPKIVWGNLNLSATYTLAPAGMMINAPA
-984 ITSMIVPFPLT
+984 TMIVPASESLLCILNSKIADYYIRNLGVTRNGGYFEYKPMFIE
-995 NQLYAKVLRKMLVE
+995 QLPVPQ
-1009 EYDMFELADLNGTKI
+1009 N
-1024 FDNATVSNCIPFVK
+1024 
-1038 KVSHGFDFA
+1038 
-1047 NAKIW
+1047 
-1052 ISKIDEKLNIYRAFE
+1052 IDEKLFE
-1067 QMKSDL
+1067 
-1073 VQDGKTYVWN
+1073 
-1083 VTQEKRETNR
+1083 
-1093 HADMNVLGDYCYVSY
+1093 
-1108 GLRPNSDEK
+1108 
-1117 TAKGEFKKED
+1117 EFSKKE
-1127 LISEIEDGTPRRKY
+1127 LNNEEEIDRK
-1141 IEAKDIEKYKINRV
+1141 
-1155 RYLEYGTERSPAK
+1155 
-1168 LVRPTFD
+1168 
-1175 EWFNPP
+1175 
-1181 KLFFNR
+1181 
-1187 LGDLVG
+1187 
-1193 TLDIENK
+1193 
-1200 YLHNDSI
+1200 
-1207 IGAAL
+1207 
-1212 WKDLHGVENK
+1212 
-1222 SIASSIKK
+1222 
-1230 FSTMSRE
+1230 
-1237 DMEKLSKTVDLR
+1237 
-1249 YLLGVMNSKYAS
+1249 
-1261 VLLTNLRGGDYHIYP
+1261 
-1276 EHIRNIPIPSA
+1276 
-1287 TPAQQKPIID
+1287 
-1297 LVDKILSAKKD
+1297 
-1308 NPQND
+1308 
-1313 TSTLE
+1313 
-1318 SQIDDL
+1318 
-1324 VYDLYGLTD
+1324 VYELYGLSD
-1333 DDVKIIESANRM
+1333 EEIQFLEKM

>member
-1 MMLDLRTIFES
+1 MTAATNLRTLFENK
-12 AYPGKEVIFS
+12 YPGKDRIYS

-51 KSFSIIAQLRGGFP
+51 KSFSIIAQVRGGFP
-65 ITFADVELKDTVVL
+65 ITFADVELKDTVAL

-252 DLISDK
+252 DFTSDK

-318 MIQKFLDVP
+318 MVQKFLDVP

-338 WDEPIK
+338 WDEPTE
-344 NNTSHKVHYVDGFSR
+344 NNTNHQVHYVDGFSR
-359 DKERRAFV
+359 DKDRRAFV
-367 PNILFWSEDEKQPG
+367 PNILFWNEDEKQPG

-402 VALDPELLGKIFE
+402 VALDPELLGKVFE

-455 QEKVPDVSEEN
+455 QEKVPDISEEN
-466 LERLTNDN
+466 LEKLTNDN
-474 KADDSEIKLTE
+474 KTDDSEIKLSE
-485 EQINKI
+485 EQINKV

-525 DKLSASTKSEH
+525 DRLSASTKSEH

-566 KLCVNGKEENT
+566 KLYVNGEEENK

-592 NRHNKKLGK
+592 NKHNKKIGK
-601 NTIANLFSQGRI
+601 STIANLFSQGRI
-613 DEGKSFNSI
+613 DDGKSFNSI

-659 KPALSIDAAE
+659 KPALSIDVAE

-746 IGLDKDE
+746 IGKAKKTDDMALFANPRIDE
-753 KEYLNYNDENITKL
+753 ITKKL
-767 KNDLINIRKEH
+767 GEIRKVH
-778 FTAKTAAEKKANR
+778 FSAKTAQEKKENR
-791 EADEKL
+791 EQDEKL
-797 RLEIINYLKKNSTE
+797 R
-811 INLVQ
+811 
-816 INDLKKQELLLKK
+816 
-829 QIDNLPVCMIEKNK
+829 
-843 GGEDLFG
+843 
-850 NTDDEQYDKN
+850 
-860 ETARKQAQTELKK
+860 
-873 LEKELSAEINKSN
+873 KELSKL
-886 KTKTIENLEK
+886 LEEEQVYSPEDARQ
-896 LIDWNPYDQSAD
+896 LAAWNPYDQSAPASSFFD
-908 ASNYFDPDWMFGVK
+908 AEWMFGVK
-922 DGFDIVIGN
+922 DGFDVVIGN
-931 PPYISAPMQTAS
+931 PPYISAPMQIAS
-943 PQLAK
+943 PQLAE
-948 QRQELVNSTRYKSLY
+948 QRQKLVESKKYKSLY
-963 QKWDLYIPFIEIGTQ
+963 QKWDLYIPFIELGTQ
-978 LNCENG
+978 LNCQNG
-984 ITSMIVPFPLT
+984 ITTMIVPFPLT

-1009 EYDMFELADLNGTKI
+1009 EYDMFELVDLNGTKI

-1038 KVSHGFDFA
+1038 KTPKQVRGDSPAELKKRHAELVSA
-1047 NAKIW
+1047 SSSTW
-1052 ISKIDEKLNIYRAFE
+1052 ISKIDENLHISRAFL
-1067 QMKSDL
+1067 QTKSDL
-1073 VQDGKTYVWN
+1073 VQDEKTYVWN

-1093 HADMNVLGDYCYVSY
+1093 HSDMHVLGDYCYISV
-1108 GLRPNSDEK
+1108 GMVLNSDESAEGDK
-1117 TAKGEFKKED
+1117 FVKAD
-1127 LISEIEDGTPRRKY
+1127 LISDNQDEIHCKKY
-1141 IEAKDIEKYKINRV
+1141 IEGKDLERYSVKRV
-1155 RYLEYGTERSPAK
+1155 RFLEYGTERSPSK
-1168 LVRPTFD
+1168 LRRSTF
-1175 EWFNPP
+1175 EELYTNS
-1181 KLFFNR
+1181 KLLINSLGELKASVD
-1187 LGDLVG
+1187 LGDYYYCEQQVRMAL
-1193 TLDIENK
+1193 
-1200 YLHNDSI
+1200 
-1207 IGAAL
+1207 L

-1222 SIASSIKK
+1222 SITTSIKK

-1237 DMEKLSKTVDLR
+1237 DMEKLSETVDLR

-1261 VLLTNLRGGDYHIYP
+1261 VLLTNNRGGDYHITP

-1287 TPAQQKPIID
+1287 TSVQQKPIID
-1297 LVDKILSAKKD
+1297 LVDKILAAKRA
-1308 NPQND
+1308 NPQAD
-1313 TSTLE
+1313 TSKE
-1318 SQIDDL
+1318 EAEIDRL
-1324 VYDLYGLTD
+1324 VYQLYGISED
-1333 DDVKIIESANRM
+1333 EIKIVEGR

>member
-1 MMLDLRTIFES
+1 MTAATNLRTLFENK
-12 AYPGKEVIFS
+12 YPGKEVIFS

-51 KSFSIIAQLRGGFP
+51 KSFSIIAQVRGGFP
-65 ITFADVELKDTVVL
+65 ITFADVELKDTVAL

-87 SCVRKIMT
+87 NCVRKIMT

-252 DLISDK
+252 DLSSDK

-309 SFFKCSPKE
+309 SFFKLSPKE
-318 MIQKFLDVP
+318 MVKKFLDVP

-359 DKERRAFV
+359 DKDRRAFV
-367 PNILFWSEDEKQPG
+367 PNVLFWNEDEKQPG

-455 QEKVPDVSEEN
+455 QEKVPEVSEEN

-491 RSSLFEIKII
+491 RSALFEIKII

-525 DKLSASTKSEH
+525 DKLSACTKSEH

-566 KLCVNGKEENT
+566 KLCVNGEEENT

-601 NTIANLFSQGRI
+601 STIANLFSQGRI
-613 DEGKSFNSI
+613 DDGKSFNSI

-646 NVQNKFRQYRNEE
+646 NVKNKFRQYRNEE

-746 IGLDKDE
+746 IGKAKKTDDMALFANPRIDE
-753 KEYLNYNDENITKL
+753 ITKKL
-767 KNDLINIRKEH
+767 GEIRKVH
-778 FTAKTAAEKKANR
+778 FSAKTAQEKKENR
-791 EADEKL
+791 EQDEKL
-797 RLEIINYLKKNSTE
+797 R
-811 INLVQ
+811 
-816 INDLKKQELLLKK
+816 
-829 QIDNLPVCMIEKNK
+829 
-843 GGEDLFG
+843 
-850 NTDDEQYDKN
+850 
-860 ETARKQAQTELKK
+860 
-873 LEKELSAEINKSN
+873 KELSKLLEEEQVYSPEDAKQLAE
-886 KTKTIENLEK
+886 
-896 LIDWNPYDQSAD
+896 WNPYDQSAPASSFFD
-908 ASNYFDPDWMFGVK
+908 AEWMFGVK

-931 PPYISAPMQTAS
+931 PPYIKEYTNKSAFDGFRETSPYYMGKMDLWYGFACHGIDLLKTKGILCFIAQNNWTTSSGAKLMRKKVLEDSKILQMLDFNTYMVFESADIQTMVMLFEKNTTADKYTFDYRTLLAEADKDDMLSLIQKHNTGKTKYLAPKIDRTVLNGKLLTFSYNDDILEKIAS
-943 PQLAK
+943 GKLFLQAD
-948 QRQELVNSTRYKSLY
+948 EAT
-963 QKWDLYIPFIEIGTQ
+963 
-978 LNCENG
+978 NG
-984 ITSMIVPFPLT
+984 IHTHHDCVNNKIHREFPDLPVGKAIFVLTQSEKDALNLSKNEFGLVKPFYT
-995 NQLYAKVLRKMLVE
+995 
-1009 EYDMFELADLNGTKI
+1009 
-1024 FDNATVSNCIPFVK
+1024 
-1038 KVSHGFDFA
+1038 
-1047 NAKIW
+1047 
-1052 ISKIDEKLNIYRAFE
+1052 
-1067 QMKSDL
+1067 
-1073 VQDGKTYVWN
+1073 
-1083 VTQEKRETNR
+1083 
-1093 HADMNVLGDYCYVSY
+1093 
-1108 GLRPNSDEK
+1108 SDEISRYYTNPK
-1117 TAKGEFKKED
+1117 NKNWIIYTGSEFKKENSMD
-1127 LISEIEDGTPRRKY
+1127 SYPNLKAHLDCVKKAITSDNAPYGLHRAREEHFFKGAKIVSLRKCVDKPCFSYSEFDCY
-1141 IEAKDIEKYKINRV
+1141 V
-1155 RYLEYGTERSPAK
+1155 PAMYYVIQTSRWNMK
-1168 LVRPTFD
+1168 FLT
-1175 EWFNPP
+1175 
-1181 KLFFNR
+1181 
-1187 LGDLVG
+1187 
-1193 TLDIENK
+1193 
-1200 YLHNDSI
+1200 
-1207 IGAAL
+1207 
-1212 WKDLHGVENK
+1212 GV
-1222 SIASSIKK
+1222 
-1230 FSTMSRE
+1230 
-1237 DMEKLSKTVDLR
+1237 L
-1249 YLLGVMNSKYAS
+1249 NSKLIAFWLKNKGKMQGSNYQ
-1261 VLLTNLRGGDYHIYP
+1261 VDKEPLL
-1276 EHIRNIPIPSA
+1276 NIPLPPV
-1287 TPAQQKPIID
+1287 TPAQQKPIIA
-1297 LVDKILSAKKD
+1297 LVDKILAAKKA
-1308 NPQND
+1308 NPQAD
-1313 TSTLE
+1313 TSKE
-1318 SQIDDL
+1318 EAEIDRL
-1324 VYDLYGLTD
+1324 VYALYGLSED
-1333 DDVKIIESANRM
+1333 EIKIVEGR

>member
-1 MMLDLRTIFES
+1 MTAATNLRTLFENK
-12 AYPGKEVIFS
+12 YPGKEVIFS
-22 EVIKPIFDKA
+22 ELIKPIFDKA

-51 KSFSIIAQLRGGFP
+51 KSFSIIAQVRGGFP
-65 ITFADVELKDTVVL
+65 ITFADVELKDTVAL

-238 IFNKNELAEILTDA
+238 IFNKNELAEILADA
-252 DLISDK
+252 DFTSDK

-286 VSKAGVANE
+286 ISKAGVANE

-318 MIQKFLDVP
+318 MVQKFLDVP

-359 DKERRAFV
+359 DKDRRAFV
-367 PNILFWSEDEKQPG
+367 PNILFWNEDEKHPG

-455 QEKVPDVSEEN
+455 QEKVPEVSEEN
-466 LERLTNDN
+466 LEKLTNDN
-474 KADDSEIKLTE
+474 KADDSEIELTE
-485 EQINKI
+485 EQINKV

-566 KLCVNGKEENT
+566 KLYVNGKEENT

-592 NRHNKKLGK
+592 NKHNKKIGK
-601 NTIANLFSQGRI
+601 STIANLFSQGRI
-613 DEGKSFNSI
+613 DDGKSFNSI

-646 NVQNKFRQYRNEE
+646 NVKNKFRQYRNEE
-659 KPALSIDAAE
+659 KPALSIDVAE

-746 IGLDKDE
+746 IVKAKKTDDMALFANPRIDE
-753 KEYLNYNDENITKL
+753 ITKKL
-767 KNDLINIRKEH
+767 GEIRKVH
-778 FTAKTAAEKKANR
+778 FSAKTAQEKKENR
-791 EADEKL
+791 EQDEKL
-797 RLEIINYLKKNSTE
+797 R
-811 INLVQ
+811 
-816 INDLKKQELLLKK
+816 
-829 QIDNLPVCMIEKNK
+829 
-843 GGEDLFG
+843 
-850 NTDDEQYDKN
+850 
-860 ETARKQAQTELKK
+860 
-873 LEKELSAEINKSN
+873 KELSKL
-886 KTKTIENLEK
+886 LEEDQVYSPEDAK
-896 LIDWNPYDQSAD
+896 QLAAWNPYDQSAPASSFFD
-908 ASNYFDPDWMFGVK
+908 AEWMFGVK
-922 DGFDIVIGN
+922 DGFDVVIGN
-931 PPYISAPMQTAS
+931 PPYVRVQNIKYDMID
-943 PQLAK
+943 QL
-948 QRQELVNSTRYKSLY
+948 KSLY
-963 QKWDLYIPFIEIGTQ
+963 KTACKRIDISLCFIEKSKSLLHKNSGVASYVISNQFLTTEYGKAMREFLLKEYFISKCIDLGDLPIFESAMTYVSVFVFTPKKIDSMDYYPVSSMESVKKMDFGTPTRIYLDTLTSDNWNLKKSKLVAIFSKMKNNSTFLENIG
-978 LNCENG
+978 NCNAG
-984 ITSMIVPFPLT
+984 LFTGCD
-995 NQLYAKVLRKMLVE
+995 KVL
-1009 EYDMFELADLNGTKI
+1009 MFDKDDLSSINIETEILLPVLRAENCSKWNASEPTKYVI
-1024 FDNATVSNCIPFVK
+1024 YPYF
-1038 KVSHGFDFA
+1038 
-1047 NAKIW
+1047 
-1052 ISKIDEKLNIYRAFE
+1052 EK
-1067 QMKSDL
+1067 
-1073 VQDGKTYVWN
+1073 DGKTCLYSENDLKKKFPKAYKYLYSNRDVLAN
-1083 VTQEKRETNR
+1083 RKDSRVTMEEKGHWYGLVRFGRKEMFNKLKIISPGEVQSHKFCLDDTKSGFSCARVFAITLN
-1093 HADMNVLGDYCYVSY
+1093 NSEYNIKYVLGIM
-1108 GLRPNSDEK
+1108 N
-1117 TAKGEFKKED
+1117 T
-1127 LISEIEDGTPRRKY
+1127 
-1141 IEAKDIEKYKINRV
+1141 DIMKNFIQ
-1155 RYLEYGTERSPAK
+1155 
-1168 LVRPTFD
+1168 
-1175 EWFNPP
+1175 
-1181 KLFFNR
+1181 
-1187 LGDLVG
+1187 
-1193 TLDIENK
+1193 
-1200 YLHNDSI
+1200 
-1207 IGAAL
+1207 
-1212 WKDLHGVENK
+1212 
-1222 SIASSIKK
+1222 SIASLKS
-1230 FSTMSRE
+1230 
-1237 DMEKLSKTVDLR
+1237 
-1249 YLLGVMNSKYAS
+1249 
-1261 VLLTNLRGGDYHIYP
+1261 GGYYQYSS
-1276 EHIRNIPIPSA
+1276 NILNRCPIPSA
-1287 TPAQQKPIID
+1287 PPAQQKPIIA
-1297 LVDKILSAKKD
+1297 LVDKILAAKKD
-1308 NPQND
+1308 DPQAD
-1313 TSTLE
+1313 TSKE
-1318 SQIDDL
+1318 EAEIDRL
-1324 VYDLYGLTD
+1324 VYALYGLSED
-1333 DDVKIIESANRM
+1333 EIKVVEGR

>member
-1 MMLDLRTIFES
+1 MLDLRTIFES

-37 TDNQQLSESDKRLV
+37 TDNQQLSENDKRLV
-51 KSFSIIAQLRGGFP
+51 KSFSIIAQVRGGFP
-65 ITFADVELKDTVVL
+65 ITFADVELKDTVAL

-87 SCVRKIMT
+87 NCVRKIMS

-252 DLISDK
+252 DLTSDK

-309 SFFKCSPKE
+309 SFFKLSPKE
-318 MIQKFLDVP
+318 MVKKFLDVP

-338 WDEPIK
+338 WDEPTK

-359 DKERRAFV
+359 NKDRRAFV
-367 PNILFWSEDEKQPG
+367 PNILFWNEDEKHQG

-402 VALDPELLGKIFE
+402 VALDPELLGKVFE

-455 QEKVPDVSEEN
+455 QEKVPEVSEEN

-491 RSSLFEIKII
+491 RSALFEIKII

-525 DKLSASTKSEH
+525 DKFSASTKSEH

-613 DEGKSFNSI
+613 DDGKSFNSI

-633 EDTKDIIWQYRSY
+633 EDSKDIIWQYRSY
-646 NVQNKFRQYRNEE
+646 NVKNKFRQYRNEE
-659 KPALSIDAAE
+659 KQALSINTAE

-746 IGLDKDE
+746 IGKAKKTDDMALFANPRIDE
-753 KEYLNYNDENITKL
+753 ITKKL
-767 KNDLINIRKEH
+767 GEIRKVH
-778 FTAKTAAEKKANR
+778 FSAKTAQEKKENR
-791 EADEKL
+791 EQDEKL
-797 RLEIINYLKKNSTE
+797 R
-811 INLVQ
+811 
-816 INDLKKQELLLKK
+816 
-829 QIDNLPVCMIEKNK
+829 
-843 GGEDLFG
+843 
-850 NTDDEQYDKN
+850 
-860 ETARKQAQTELKK
+860 
-873 LEKELSAEINKSN
+873 KELSKLLEEDNIYSPEDARQLAE
-886 KTKTIENLEK
+886 
-896 LIDWNPYDQSAD
+896 WNPYDQSAPASSFFD
-908 ASNYFDPDWMFGVK
+908 AEWMFGVK

-931 PPYISAPMQTAS
+931 PPYVRIQTLNNS
-943 PQLAK
+943 DSK
-948 QRQELVNSTRYKSLY
+948 LVEKYN
-963 QKWDLYIPFIEIGTQ
+963 DLYSEITIGNYDLYLLFMYRGLQLINQKGMVTYIEPNKF
-978 LNCENG
+978 L
-984 ITSMIVPFPLT
+984 
-995 NQLYAKVLRKMLVE
+995 
-1009 EYDMFELADLNGTKI
+1009 LATMGTKI
-1024 FDNATVSNCIPFVK
+1024 RQLLKKENLIKRLIDFGTNQIFKTATTYTCIIFISQSESETFEYKKFNLGENYLDFNSIAFSDIDFKNLPDKANWALSNNSSNSVLEKIKAQKYKFIDITEKIFKGSSTGNDKIFLLDLVSENSKTYSVKSEVSPEPFEIEKKICRKFLYGESVLRYAEPNSTKLLLFPYKKEFEKYVLYTANDMKKTFPLAFSYLKKHKELLLSRKIPLTADNFFKFSAARSLNDYEQTKILIPDMLVSDR
-1038 KVSHGFDFA
+1038 VSL
-1047 NAKIW
+1047 
-1052 ISKIDEKLNIYRAFE
+1052 DENGEYFTGPAIHCPVFNSVGKQFE
-1067 QMKSDL
+1067 QKFYL
-1073 VQDGKTYVWN
+1073 
-1083 VTQEKRETNR
+1083 
-1093 HADMNVLGDYCYVSY
+1093 AIL
-1108 GLRPNSDEK
+1108 NS
-1117 TAKGEFKKED
+1117 
-1127 LISEIEDGTPRRKY
+1127 
-1141 IEAKDIEKYKINRV
+1141 
-1155 RYLEYGTERSPAK
+1155 
-1168 LVRPTFD
+1168 
-1175 EWFNPP
+1175 
-1181 KLFFNR
+1181 KLFWYFISH
-1187 LGDLVG
+1187 
-1193 TLDIENK
+1193 T
-1200 YLHNDSI
+1200 
-1207 IGAAL
+1207 
-1212 WKDLHGVENK
+1212 
-1222 SIASSIKK
+1222 
-1230 FSTMSRE
+1230 ST
-1237 DMEKLSKTVDLR
+1237 
-1249 YLLGVMNSKYAS
+1249 A
-1261 VLLTNLRGGDYHIYP
+1261 LRGDAYRLTP
-1276 EHIRNIPIPSA
+1276 EFLNDFVFPDI
-1287 TPAQQKPIID
+1287 TPAQQKPIIA
-1297 LVDKILSAKKD
+1297 LVDKILAAKKAD
-1308 NPQND
+1308 SAAD
-1313 TSTLE
+1313 TSKLE
-1318 SQIDDL
+1318 AEIDKIVYKL
-1324 VYDLYGLTD
+1324 YDLTD
-1333 DDVKIIESANRM
+1333 EEISSIK